1 MLDWMKKL
9 FNKEEEQTAMNKE
22 VPKQIESQP
31 KIPRVN
37 HYTEAREAQMASRNA
52 GKCRFPLIP
61 DDGFDEDDVR
71 EQPRFEEQHVQ
82 SGVYEDQPTQRGIKV
97 ERSRRP
103 YVEKVVATYEEP
115 EVQYEPDP
123 EPVVKKVS
131 VPSQESSRR
140 PFRPTE
146 MISPIY
152 GYNRPSVE
160 KKVEKQEEEKER
172 EDLEISVEGKS
183 VVDAWLEKKGYT
195 LSAFSEGQTTTPSS
209 SGRAGNQQEEQNHSK
224 KEEKSVVDQWLEK
237 NGYEIERQEPVVE
250 EKEVVQEINTPQ
262 EVSADEFLHKTIAER
277 TEDAG
282 KEKDVVVSNENSLQE
297 ELVDSQ
303 VEHEDTI
310 LAEEMKCNTEIEKQT
325 SEESVIVKA
334 EEKLEETIIV
344 EIPEEFAEIA
354 ETEEPEVEVTAE
366 TEESEEVEVTA
377 ETEESEE
384 VEVIAEAEESEE
396 VEVTAETEESEEVE
410 VTAETEESEEVEVT
424 AEAEESEEVEVTAE
438 TEEFEEVKV
447 IAEAEESEEAE
458 VTTETEESEEV
469 EEIAETEES
478 EEVEEIAEAEESEEV
493 EVIAEAEESE
503 EVEVTTETEES
514 EEVEVTAETEESE
527 EVEVTAEAEESE
539 EVEVTAETEEFEE
552 VKVIAE
558 AEESEEAEV
567 TTETEESEEV
577 EEIAETEESEEV
589 EEIAEAEESEEVE
602 VIAEAEE
609 SEEVEVTTETE
620 ESEEVEVT
628 AETEESEEVEVTAE
642 AEESEEVEVTAETE
656 EFEEVK
662 VIAEAE
668 ESEEVEEIAEA
679 EESEVEAFVELEETQ
694 PEMVLDEA
702 IEQKSEFIHVA
713 EADEQTKKDVQSFAN
728 VLIAETEENK
738 LVVEEA
744 LVAEEQPVVEEAP
757 IAEGK
762 PVVEEA
768 PVAEEQLVVEEA
780 LVAEEQPV
788 VEEAPIAEGKSVVEE
803 APVAEEQLVVEE
815 TTIAEEKP
823 VVPKEEPKREKKR
836 HVPFNVVML
845 KQDRTRLMERHAART
860 SVMQPSMGERVE
872 NKPVHQVEESPV
884 QQVVVESRVEEQPVK
899 QVVVDPQVEEQ
910 PMQQVVV
917 EPQVEEQPMQQV
929 VVEPQVKEQPMQQ
942 VVVEPQV
949 EVQPMQQVV
958 VEPQV
963 KEQPMQQVVVEP
975 QVKEQPMQQVVVEP
989 QVEEQLGQQ
998 MVVESQVEEKPMQQ
1012 VVVEQVQKPISS
1024 TEVQEKA
1031 YVVNQRENDMRN
1043 VLQTPPTYTVPPL
1056 ALLSIPRQAALDNKE
1071 WLEEQKELLDT
1082 TFNNFHVGAHVI
1094 NVSQGP
1100 AVTRFEV
1107 QPDPGVKVNKI
1118 TNLSDD
1124 IKLSLAAKDIRIEA
1138 PIPGKSAIG
1147 IEVPNKESKPV
1158 FLREILRSPVF
1169 TKSESPLTVALG
1181 LDISGD
1187 PIVTDIRKM
1196 PHGLIAGATGSGK
1209 SVCINAILT
1218 SILYKAKP
1226 HEVKLMLIDPKMVE
1240 LAPYNSVPHLVAPV
1254 ITDVKAAT
1262 AALKWAVEEME
1273 RRYELFAHAGARD
1286 LTRYNTIVSERE
1298 IPGETLPYIVI
1309 VIDELADLMMVAPG
1323 DVEEAICR
1331 IAQKARACG
1340 IHLLVATQRP
1350 SVDVITG
1357 LIKSNIPT
1365 RIAFT
1370 VSSQVDSRTI
1380 IDIGGAEKLLG
1391 RGDMLFLGNGT
1402 SKPVRVQGVYVSD
1415 DEIEKTVDHV
1425 KKQMKPNYLFQ
1436 QEDLL
1441 AKTEQSES
1449 EDELFFDAC
1458 QFVVEQ
1464 GGASTSS
1471 VQRKFRIG
1479 YNRAARL
1486 IEEMES
1492 QGIISEARGTKPRDV
1507 LISEDEFAA
1516 MQETNV

>member
-52 GKCRFPLIP
+52 GKCRFPLVP
-61 DDGFDEDDVR
+61 DNGFDEEDESEVN
-71 EQPRFEEQHVQ
+71 RFEEQPVQ
-82 SGVYEDQPTQRGIKV
+82 GVTYEEPTAQRGIKV

-103 YVEKVVATYEEP
+103 YVEKVVSTYEEP
-115 EVQYEPDP
+115 EVQYEPVR
-123 EPVVKKVS
+123 ESVVKKAS
-131 VPSQESSRR
+131 VPSQESNRR

-160 KKVEKQEEEKER
+160 KKEEKQEEVKER

-195 LSAFSEGQTTTPSS
+195 LSDFSEGQAPTSS
-209 SGRAGNQQEEQNHSK
+209 SHRAANQQGEQQYEENK

-237 NGYEIERQEPVVE
+237 NGYEIERQVPLVE
-250 EKEVVQEINTPQ
+250 EKEVIQEMSTPQ
-262 EVSADEFLHKTIAER
+262 EVSADELLHKTVAEQM
-277 TEDAG
+277 ESA
-282 KEKDVVVSNENSLQE
+282 KLEKDVVVLNENNLQE
-297 ELVDSQ
+297 ELVASK

-310 LAEEMKCNTEIEKQT
+310 LSEEIKRNTEIKQPTIEVEKQAP
-325 SEESVIVKA
+325 EESVIVKA

-344 EIPEEFAEIA
+344 EIPEE
-354 ETEEPEVEVTAE
+354 V
-366 TEESEEVEVTA
+366 SK
-377 ETEESEE
+377 
-384 VEVIAEAEESEE
+384 VEVI
-396 VEVTAETEESEEVE
+396 
-410 VTAETEESEEVEVT
+410 
-424 AEAEESEEVEVTAE
+424 AE
-438 TEEFEEVKV
+438 TEEFEEVVMETEAPEEVEV
-447 IAEAEESEEAE
+447 ITETEESEEAE
-458 VTTETEESEEV
+458 V
-469 EEIAETEES
+469 
-478 EEVEEIAEAEESEEV
+478 IAEAEESEEV

-503 EVEVTTETEES
+503 EVEVITETEELEEVEVITETEES
-514 EEVEVTAETEESE
+514 EEVEV
-527 EVEVTAEAEESE
+527 
-539 EVEVTAETEEFEE
+539 
-552 VKVIAE
+552 I
-558 AEESEEAEV
+558 
-567 TTETEESEEV
+567 TET
-577 EEIAETEESEEV
+577 
-589 EEIAEAEESEEVE
+589 EESEEVE

-609 SEEVEVTTETE
+609 SEEVEVIAEVEESEEAEVIAEVE
-620 ESEEVEVT
+620 ESEEVE
-628 AETEESEEVEVTAE
+628 
-642 AEESEEVEVTAETE
+642 
-656 EFEEVK
+656 

-668 ESEEVEEIAEA
+668 ESEEAEVIAEINAPVVETFVALEEIQQE
-679 EESEVEAFVELEETQ
+679 
-694 PEMVLDEA
+694 DEA
-702 IEQKSEFIHVA
+702 IEQKSEFIYVA
-713 EADEQTKKDVQSFAN
+713 EADEQTKKDVQSFAD
-728 VLIAETEENK
+728 VLIAE
-738 LVVEEA
+738 
-744 LVAEEQPVVEEAP
+744 EQ
-757 IAEGK
+757 

-768 PVAEEQLVVEEA
+768 PVAEEQQVVEEA
-780 LVAEEQPV
+780 PVVEEQSVVEEAPVVEEQPVAEETLVAEKQRVVEEAPVVEEQRVVEEVPVAEEQPV
-788 VEEAPIAEGKSVVEE
+788 V
-803 APVAEEQLVVEE
+803 Q
-815 TTIAEEKP
+815 
-823 VVPKEEPKREKKR
+823 KEEPKREKKR

-845 KQDRTRLMERHAART
+845 KQDRTRLMERHAARANA
-860 SVMQPSMGERVE
+860 MQPSANVRVE
-872 NKPVHQVEESPV
+872 NKPVQQEVAEPQVEERPV
-884 QQVVVESRVEEQPVK
+884 QQVVAKPQVEEHPVQ
-899 QVVVDPQVEEQ
+899 QVVAKPQVEEQ
-910 PMQQVVV
+910 TMQQVVAEPQV
-917 EPQVEEQPMQQV
+917 EERPVQQEVAEPQVEEQPMQQV
-929 VVEPQVKEQPMQQ
+929 VA
-942 VVVEPQV
+942 EPQV
-949 EVQPMQQVV
+949 EERPVQQVV
-958 VEPQV
+958 AEPQV
-963 KEQPMQQVVVEP
+963 EEHPVQQVVA
-975 QVKEQPMQQVVVEP
+975 EP
-989 QVEEQLGQQ
+989 QVEEQ
-998 MVVESQVEEKPMQQ
+998 PIQQ

-1043 VLQTPPTYTVPPL
+1043 VLHTPPTYTVPPL
-1056 ALLSIPRQAALDNKE
+1056 ALLSIPQQSALDNTE

-1240 LAPYNSVPHLVAPV
+1240 LAPYNAVPHLVAPV

-1425 KKQMKPNYLFQ
+1425 KKQMKPNYLFK

-1441 AKTEQSES
+1441 AKTEQAES
-1449 EDELFFDAC
+1449 EDELFFEAC

-1486 IEEMES
+1486 IEEMQS

>member
-1 MLDWMKKL
+1 
-9 FNKEEEQTAMNKE
+9 
-22 VPKQIESQP
+22 V
-31 KIPRVN
+31 
-37 HYTEAREAQMASRNA
+37 
-52 GKCRFPLIP
+52 
-61 DDGFDEDDVR
+61 
-71 EQPRFEEQHVQ
+71 
-82 SGVYEDQPTQRGIKV
+82 
-97 ERSRRP
+97 
-103 YVEKVVATYEEP
+103 
-115 EVQYEPDP
+115 
-123 EPVVKKVS
+123 
-131 VPSQESSRR
+131 
-140 PFRPTE
+140 
-146 MISPIY
+146 
-152 GYNRPSVE
+152 
-160 KKVEKQEEEKER
+160 
-172 EDLEISVEGKS
+172 
-183 VVDAWLEKKGYT
+183 
-195 LSAFSEGQTTTPSS
+195 
-209 SGRAGNQQEEQNHSK
+209 
-224 KEEKSVVDQWLEK
+224 
-237 NGYEIERQEPVVE
+237 
-250 EKEVVQEINTPQ
+250 
-262 EVSADEFLHKTIAER
+262 
-277 TEDAG
+277 
-282 KEKDVVVSNENSLQE
+282 
-297 ELVDSQ
+297 
-303 VEHEDTI
+303 
-310 LAEEMKCNTEIEKQT
+310 
-325 SEESVIVKA
+325 
-334 EEKLEETIIV
+334 
-344 EIPEEFAEIA
+344 IA
-354 ETEEPEVEVTAE
+354 ETEELEEVELIAE
-366 TEESEEVEVTA
+366 TEEL
-377 ETEESEE
+377 EE
-384 VEVIAEAEESEE
+384 VEVIAE
-396 VEVTAETEESEEVE
+396 TEEL
-410 VTAETEESEEVEVT
+410 
-424 AEAEESEEVEVTAE
+424 
-438 TEEFEEVKV
+438 
-447 IAEAEESEEAE
+447 
-458 VTTETEESEEV
+458 
-469 EEIAETEES
+469 
-478 EEVEEIAEAEESEEV
+478 EEV
-493 EVIAEAEESE
+493 EVIAETKAPV
-503 EVEVTTETEES
+503 VETFV
-514 EEVEVTAETEESE
+514 AL
-527 EVEVTAEAEESE
+527 
-539 EVEVTAETEEFEE
+539 
-552 VKVIAE
+552 
-558 AEESEEAEV
+558 
-567 TTETEESEEV
+567 
-577 EEIAETEESEEV
+577 EEIQQED
-589 EEIAEAEESEEVE
+589 E
-602 VIAEAEE
+602 VI
-609 SEEVEVTTETE
+609 
-620 ESEEVEVT
+620 
-628 AETEESEEVEVTAE
+628 
-642 AEESEEVEVTAETE
+642 
-656 EFEEVK
+656 
-662 VIAEAE
+662 
-668 ESEEVEEIAEA
+668 
-679 EESEVEAFVELEETQ
+679 
-694 PEMVLDEA
+694 
-702 IEQKSEFIHVA
+702 EQNNEFIHVA
-713 EADEQTKKDVQSFAN
+713 EADEQTKNDVQSFAN

-738 LVVEEA
+738 RVEEEAPVVEEQS
-744 LVAEEQPVVEEAP
+744 VEEEVPVVEEQPVV
-757 IAEGK
+757 K
-762 PVVEEA
+762 
-768 PVAEEQLVVEEA
+768 
-780 LVAEEQPV
+780 
-788 VEEAPIAEGKSVVEE
+788 
-803 APVAEEQLVVEE
+803 
-815 TTIAEEKP
+815 
-823 VVPKEEPKREKKR
+823 KEEPKREKKR

-845 KQDRTRLMERHAART
+845 KQDRTRLMERHAARANA
-860 SVMQPSMGERVE
+860 MQPSANVRVE
-872 NKPVHQVEESPV
+872 NKPVQQEVAEPQVEEQPMQQVVVESQVEESPV
-884 QQVVVESRVEEQPVK
+884 QQVVAE
-899 QVVVDPQVEEQ
+899 PQVEEQ

-917 EPQVEEQPMQQV
+917 EPQVEESPVQQV
-929 VVEPQVKEQPMQQ
+929 VAK
-942 VVVEPQV
+942 PQV
-949 EVQPMQQVV
+949 E
-958 VEPQV
+958 
-963 KEQPMQQVVVEP
+963 
-975 QVKEQPMQQVVVEP
+975 EQPMQQVVVEP
-989 QVEEQLGQQ
+989 QVEESPVQQ
-998 MVVESQVEEKPMQQ
+998 VVAEPQVEEQPMQQAVAEPQVEEQPMQQ
-1012 VVVEQVQKPISS
+1012 VVVEQVQKSISS
-1024 TEVQEKA
+1024 TEPKEKA

-1043 VLQTPPTYTVPPL
+1043 VLHTPPTYTVPPL
-1056 ALLSIPRQAALDNKE
+1056 ALLSIPQQSALDNTE
-1071 WLEEQKELLDT
+1071 WLDEQKELLDT

-1262 AALKWAVEEME
+1262 AALKWAVDEME

-1286 LTRYNTIVSERE
+1286 LTRYNTIVSERD

-1425 KKQMKPNYLFQ
+1425 RKQMKPNYLFK

-1441 AKTEQSES
+1441 AKTEQAES

>member
-1 MLDWMKKL
+1 
-9 FNKEEEQTAMNKE
+9 
-22 VPKQIESQP
+22 
-31 KIPRVN
+31 
-37 HYTEAREAQMASRNA
+37 
-52 GKCRFPLIP
+52 
-61 DDGFDEDDVR
+61 
-71 EQPRFEEQHVQ
+71 
-82 SGVYEDQPTQRGIKV
+82 
-97 ERSRRP
+97 
-103 YVEKVVATYEEP
+103 
-115 EVQYEPDP
+115 
-123 EPVVKKVS
+123 
-131 VPSQESSRR
+131 
-140 PFRPTE
+140 
-146 MISPIY
+146 
-152 GYNRPSVE
+152 
-160 KKVEKQEEEKER
+160 
-172 EDLEISVEGKS
+172 
-183 VVDAWLEKKGYT
+183 
-195 LSAFSEGQTTTPSS
+195 
-209 SGRAGNQQEEQNHSK
+209 
-224 KEEKSVVDQWLEK
+224 
-237 NGYEIERQEPVVE
+237 
-250 EKEVVQEINTPQ
+250 
-262 EVSADEFLHKTIAER
+262 
-277 TEDAG
+277 
-282 KEKDVVVSNENSLQE
+282 
-297 ELVDSQ
+297 
-303 VEHEDTI
+303 
-310 LAEEMKCNTEIEKQT
+310 
-325 SEESVIVKA
+325 
-334 EEKLEETIIV
+334 
-344 EIPEEFAEIA
+344 
-354 ETEEPEVEVTAE
+354 
-366 TEESEEVEVTA
+366 
-377 ETEESEE
+377 
-384 VEVIAEAEESEE
+384 EVIAEAEE
-396 VEVTAETEESEEVE
+396 T
-410 VTAETEESEEVEVT
+410 
-424 AEAEESEEVEVTAE
+424 
-438 TEEFEEVKV
+438 
-447 IAEAEESEEAE
+447 
-458 VTTETEESEEV
+458 
-469 EEIAETEES
+469 
-478 EEVEEIAEAEESEEV
+478 
-493 EVIAEAEESE
+493 EVIAETKAPV
-503 EVEVTTETEES
+503 VETFV
-514 EEVEVTAETEESE
+514 AL
-527 EVEVTAEAEESE
+527 
-539 EVEVTAETEEFEE
+539 
-552 VKVIAE
+552 
-558 AEESEEAEV
+558 
-567 TTETEESEEV
+567 
-577 EEIAETEESEEV
+577 EEIQQE
-589 EEIAEAEESEEVE
+589 
-602 VIAEAEE
+602 
-609 SEEVEVTTETE
+609 
-620 ESEEVEVT
+620 
-628 AETEESEEVEVTAE
+628 
-642 AEESEEVEVTAETE
+642 
-656 EFEEVK
+656 
-662 VIAEAE
+662 
-668 ESEEVEEIAEA
+668 
-679 EESEVEAFVELEETQ
+679 
-694 PEMVLDEA
+694 DEA

-728 VLIAETEENK
+728 VLIAETEENRR
-738 LVVEEA
+738 VVEEA
-744 LVAEEQPVVEEAP
+744 QVAEEQR
-757 IAEGK
+757 
-762 PVVEEA
+762 VVEEA
-768 PVAEEQLVVEEA
+768 PVAEEQ
-780 LVAEEQPV
+780 PV
-788 VEEAPIAEGKSVVEE
+788 V
-803 APVAEEQLVVEE
+803 Q
-815 TTIAEEKP
+815 
-823 VVPKEEPKREKKR
+823 KEEPKREKKR

-845 KQDRTRLMERHAART
+845 KQDRTRLMERHAARANA
-860 SVMQPSMGERVE
+860 MQPSANVRVE
-872 NKPVHQVEESPV
+872 NKPVQQEVAEPQVEERPV
-884 QQVVVESRVEEQPVK
+884 QQVVAE
-899 QVVVDPQVEEQ
+899 PQVEEN

-917 EPQVEEQPMQQV
+917 EPQVEERPV
-929 VVEPQVKEQPMQQ
+929 
-942 VVVEPQV
+942 
-949 EVQPMQQVV
+949 
-958 VEPQV
+958 
-963 KEQPMQQVVVEP
+963 
-975 QVKEQPMQQVVVEP
+975 QQVVVEP
-989 QVEEQLGQQ
+989 QVEERPVQQ
-998 MVVESQVEEKPMQQ
+998 VVAEPQVEERPVQQVVEPQVEERPVQQVAEPQVEEQPMQQ

-1043 VLQTPPTYTVPPL
+1043 VLHTPPTYTVPPL
-1056 ALLSIPRQAALDNKE
+1056 ALLSIPQQSALDNTE

-1425 KKQMKPNYLFQ
+1425 KKQMKPNYLFK

-1441 AKTEQSES
+1441 AKTEQAES
-1449 EDELFFDAC
+1449 EDELFLDAC

-1492 QGIISEARGTKPRDV
+1492 QGIISEGRGTKPRDV

>member
-52 GKCRFPLIP
+52 GKCRFPLVP
-61 DDGFDEDDVR
+61 DNGFDEEDESEVN
-71 EQPRFEEQHVQ
+71 RFEEQPVQ
-82 SGVYEDQPTQRGIKV
+82 GVAYEEPTAQRGIKV

-103 YVEKVVATYEEP
+103 YVEKVVSTYEEP
-115 EVQYEPDP
+115 EVQYEPVR
-123 EPVVKKVS
+123 ESVVKKAS
-131 VPSQESSRR
+131 APSQESNRR

-160 KKVEKQEEEKER
+160 KKVEKQEEVKER

-183 VVDAWLEKKGYT
+183 VVDAWLEKKGYK
-195 LSAFSEGQTTTPSS
+195 LSDFSEGQAPTSS
-209 SGRAGNQQEEQNHSK
+209 SHRAANQQGEQQYEENK

-237 NGYEIERQEPVVE
+237 NGYEIERQVPLVE
-250 EKEVVQEINTPQ
+250 EKEVIKEMSTPQ
-262 EVSADEFLHKTIAER
+262 EVSADELLHKTVAEQM
-277 TEDAG
+277 ESA
-282 KEKDVVVSNENSLQE
+282 KLEKDVVVLNENNLQE
-297 ELVDSQ
+297 ELVASK

-310 LAEEMKCNTEIEKQT
+310 LSEEIKRNTEIKQPTIEVEKQAP
-325 SEESVIVKA
+325 EESVIVKA

-344 EIPEEFAEIA
+344 EIPEEVSKVEVIA
-354 ETEEPEVEVTAE
+354 ETEELEEVVMETEAPEEVEAEGSEEVEVIAETEEVEVIAETKEPEEVVMETEEVEVIAEAEEVEVIVETEESEEVEVIAEAKESEEVEVIAEAKESEEVEVIAE
-366 TEESEEVEVTA
+366 TEESEEVEVIAEAKESEEVEVIAEAKELEEVEVIT

-384 VEVIAEAEESEE
+384 VEVIAEAEE
-396 VEVTAETEESEEVE
+396 T
-410 VTAETEESEEVEVT
+410 
-424 AEAEESEEVEVTAE
+424 
-438 TEEFEEVKV
+438 
-447 IAEAEESEEAE
+447 
-458 VTTETEESEEV
+458 
-469 EEIAETEES
+469 
-478 EEVEEIAEAEESEEV
+478 
-493 EVIAEAEESE
+493 EVIAETKAPV
-503 EVEVTTETEES
+503 VETFV
-514 EEVEVTAETEESE
+514 AL
-527 EVEVTAEAEESE
+527 
-539 EVEVTAETEEFEE
+539 
-552 VKVIAE
+552 
-558 AEESEEAEV
+558 
-567 TTETEESEEV
+567 
-577 EEIAETEESEEV
+577 EEIQQE
-589 EEIAEAEESEEVE
+589 
-602 VIAEAEE
+602 
-609 SEEVEVTTETE
+609 
-620 ESEEVEVT
+620 
-628 AETEESEEVEVTAE
+628 
-642 AEESEEVEVTAETE
+642 
-656 EFEEVK
+656 
-662 VIAEAE
+662 
-668 ESEEVEEIAEA
+668 
-679 EESEVEAFVELEETQ
+679 
-694 PEMVLDEA
+694 DEA

-728 VLIAETEENK
+728 VLIAETEENRR
-738 LVVEEA
+738 VVEEA
-744 LVAEEQPVVEEAP
+744 QVAEEQRVVEEAPVVEEQRVVEEAPVVEEQRVVEETPIAEEQPVV
-757 IAEGK
+757 
-762 PVVEEA
+762 
-768 PVAEEQLVVEEA
+768 Q
-780 LVAEEQPV
+780 
-788 VEEAPIAEGKSVVEE
+788 
-803 APVAEEQLVVEE
+803 
-815 TTIAEEKP
+815 
-823 VVPKEEPKREKKR
+823 KEEPKREKKR

-845 KQDRTRLMERHAART
+845 KQDRTRLMERHAARANA
-860 SVMQPSMGERVE
+860 MQPSANVRVE
-872 NKPVHQVEESPV
+872 NKPVQQEVAEPQVEERPV
-884 QQVVVESRVEEQPVK
+884 QQVVAE
-899 QVVVDPQVEEQ
+899 PQVEEN

-917 EPQVEEQPMQQV
+917 EPQVEERPVQQV
-929 VVEPQVKEQPMQQ
+929 VA
-942 VVVEPQV
+942 EPQV
-949 EVQPMQQVV
+949 EERPVQQVV
-958 VEPQV
+958 AEPQV
-963 KEQPMQQVVVEP
+963 EERPV
-975 QVKEQPMQQVVVEP
+975 QQVVVEP
-989 QVEEQLGQQ
+989 QVEERPVQQ
-998 MVVESQVEEKPMQQ
+998 VAEPQVEERPVQQVVAEPQVEEQPMQQ

-1043 VLQTPPTYTVPPL
+1043 VLHTPPTYTVPPL
-1056 ALLSIPRQAALDNKE
+1056 ALLSIPQQSALDNTE

-1181 LDISGD
+1181 LDISGE

-1425 KKQMKPNYLFQ
+1425 KKQMKPNYLFK

-1441 AKTEQSES
+1441 AKTEQAES
-1449 EDELFFDAC
+1449 EDELFLDAC

-1492 QGIISEARGTKPRDV
+1492 QGIISEGRGTKPRDV

>member
-52 GKCRFPLIP
+52 GKCRFPLVP
-61 DDGFDEDDVR
+61 DNGFDEEDESEVN
-71 EQPRFEEQHVQ
+71 RFEEQPVQ
-82 SGVYEDQPTQRGIKV
+82 GVTYEEPTAQRGIKV

-103 YVEKVVATYEEP
+103 YVEKVVSTYEEP
-115 EVQYEPDP
+115 EVQYEPVR
-123 EPVVKKVS
+123 ESVVKKAS
-131 VPSQESSRR
+131 VPSQESNRR

-160 KKVEKQEEEKER
+160 KKEEKQEEVKER

-195 LSAFSEGQTTTPSS
+195 LSDFSEGQAPTSS
-209 SGRAGNQQEEQNHSK
+209 SHRAANQQGEQQYEENK

-237 NGYEIERQEPVVE
+237 NGYEIERQVPLVE
-250 EKEVVQEINTPQ
+250 EKEVIQEMSTPQ
-262 EVSADEFLHKTIAER
+262 EVSADELLHKTVAEQM
-277 TEDAG
+277 ESA
-282 KEKDVVVSNENSLQE
+282 KLEKDVVVLNENNLQE
-297 ELVDSQ
+297 ELVASK

-310 LAEEMKCNTEIEKQT
+310 LSEEIKRNTEIKQPTIEVEKQAP
-325 SEESVIVKA
+325 EESVIVKA

-344 EIPEEFAEIA
+344 EIPEE
-354 ETEEPEVEVTAE
+354 V
-366 TEESEEVEVTA
+366 SK
-377 ETEESEE
+377 
-384 VEVIAEAEESEE
+384 VEVI
-396 VEVTAETEESEEVE
+396 
-410 VTAETEESEEVEVT
+410 
-424 AEAEESEEVEVTAE
+424 AE
-438 TEEFEEVKV
+438 TEEFEEVVMETEAPEEVEV
-447 IAEAEESEEAE
+447 ITETEESEEAE
-458 VTTETEESEEV
+458 V
-469 EEIAETEES
+469 
-478 EEVEEIAEAEESEEV
+478 IAEAEESEEV

-503 EVEVTTETEES
+503 EVEVIAEAEESEEVEVITETEELEEVEVIAETEELEEVEVITETEES
-514 EEVEVTAETEESE
+514 EEVEV
-527 EVEVTAEAEESE
+527 
-539 EVEVTAETEEFEE
+539 
-552 VKVIAE
+552 I
-558 AEESEEAEV
+558 
-567 TTETEESEEV
+567 TET
-577 EEIAETEESEEV
+577 
-589 EEIAEAEESEEVE
+589 EESEEVE

-609 SEEVEVTTETE
+609 SEEAEVIAEVE
-620 ESEEVEVT
+620 ESEEVE
-628 AETEESEEVEVTAE
+628 
-642 AEESEEVEVTAETE
+642 
-656 EFEEVK
+656 

-668 ESEEVEEIAEA
+668 ESEEAEVIAEINAPVVETFVALEEIQQE
-679 EESEVEAFVELEETQ
+679 
-694 PEMVLDEA
+694 DEA

-713 EADEQTKKDVQSFAN
+713 EADEQTKKDVQSFAD
-728 VLIAETEENK
+728 VLIAE
-738 LVVEEA
+738 
-744 LVAEEQPVVEEAP
+744 EQ
-757 IAEGK
+757 

-768 PVAEEQLVVEEA
+768 PVAEEQ
-780 LVAEEQPV
+780 Q
-788 VEEAPIAEGKSVVEE
+788 VVEE
-803 APVAEEQLVVEE
+803 APVVEEQSVVEEQPVAEETLVAEEQRVVEE
-815 TTIAEEKP
+815 APVVEEQSVVEEQPVAEETP
-823 VVPKEEPKREKKR
+823 VAEEQPLVQKEEPKREKKR

-845 KQDRTRLMERHAART
+845 KQDRTRLMERHAARANA
-860 SVMQPSMGERVE
+860 MQPSANVRVE
-872 NKPVHQVEESPV
+872 NKPVQQEVAEPQVEEHSVQQVVAEPQVEEHLVQQVVAEPQVEERPV
-884 QQVVVESRVEEQPVK
+884 QQVVAE
-899 QVVVDPQVEEQ
+899 PQVEEH
-910 PMQQVVV
+910 PVQQVVAEPQV
-917 EPQVEEQPMQQV
+917 EEHPVQQVVAEPQVEEQPI
-929 VVEPQVKEQPMQQ
+929 
-942 VVVEPQV
+942 
-949 EVQPMQQVV
+949 
-958 VEPQV
+958 
-963 KEQPMQQVVVEP
+963 
-975 QVKEQPMQQVVVEP
+975 
-989 QVEEQLGQQ
+989 
-998 MVVESQVEEKPMQQ
+998 QQ

-1043 VLQTPPTYTVPPL
+1043 VLHTPPTYTVPPL
-1056 ALLSIPRQAALDNKE
+1056 ALLSIPQQSALDNTE

-1425 KKQMKPNYLFQ
+1425 KKQMKPNYLFK

-1441 AKTEQSES
+1441 AKTEQAES
-1449 EDELFFDAC
+1449 EDELFFEAC

-1486 IEEMES
+1486 IEEMQS

>member
-52 GKCRFPLIP
+52 GKCRFPLVP
-61 DDGFDEDDVR
+61 DNGFDEEDESEVN
-71 EQPRFEEQHVQ
+71 RFEEQPVQ
-82 SGVYEDQPTQRGIKV
+82 GVTYEEPTAQRGIKV

-103 YVEKVVATYEEP
+103 YVEKVVSTYEEP
-115 EVQYEPDP
+115 EVQYEPVR
-123 EPVVKKVS
+123 ESVVKKAS
-131 VPSQESSRR
+131 APSQESNRR

-160 KKVEKQEEEKER
+160 KKEEKQEEVKER

-183 VVDAWLEKKGYT
+183 VVDAWLEKKGYK
-195 LSAFSEGQTTTPSS
+195 LSDFSEGQAPTSS
-209 SGRAGNQQEEQNHSK
+209 SHRAANQQGEQQYEENK

-237 NGYEIERQEPVVE
+237 NGYEIERQVPLVE
-250 EKEVVQEINTPQ
+250 EKEVIQEMSTPQ
-262 EVSADEFLHKTIAER
+262 EVSADELLHKTVAEQM
-277 TEDAG
+277 ESA
-282 KEKDVVVSNENSLQE
+282 KPEKDVVVLNENNLQE
-297 ELVDSQ
+297 ELVASK

-310 LAEEMKCNTEIEKQT
+310 LSEEIKRNTEIKQPTIEVEKQAP
-325 SEESVIVKA
+325 EESVIVKA

-344 EIPEEFAEIA
+344 EIPEE
-354 ETEEPEVEVTAE
+354 
-366 TEESEEVEVTA
+366 
-377 ETEESEE
+377 

-396 VEVTAETEESEEVE
+396 V
-410 VTAETEESEEVEVT
+410 
-424 AEAEESEEVEVTAE
+424 
-438 TEEFEEVKV
+438 
-447 IAEAEESEEAE
+447 
-458 VTTETEESEEV
+458 
-469 EEIAETEES
+469 
-478 EEVEEIAEAEESEEV
+478 
-493 EVIAEAEESE
+493 
-503 EVEVTTETEES
+503 
-514 EEVEVTAETEESE
+514 
-527 EVEVTAEAEESE
+527 
-539 EVEVTAETEEFEE
+539 
-552 VKVIAE
+552 
-558 AEESEEAEV
+558 
-567 TTETEESEEV
+567 
-577 EEIAETEESEEV
+577 
-589 EEIAEAEESEEVE
+589 
-602 VIAEAEE
+602 
-609 SEEVEVTTETE
+609 
-620 ESEEVEVT
+620 
-628 AETEESEEVEVTAE
+628 
-642 AEESEEVEVTAETE
+642 
-656 EFEEVK
+656 
-662 VIAEAE
+662 
-668 ESEEVEEIAEA
+668 
-679 EESEVEAFVELEETQ
+679 
-694 PEMVLDEA
+694 EA

-728 VLIAETEENK
+728 VLIAETEENRR
-738 LVVEEA
+738 VVEEA
-744 LVAEEQPVVEEAP
+744 QVAEEQRVVEEAPVVEEQRVVEETPVVEEQRVIEETPIAEEQPVV
-757 IAEGK
+757 
-762 PVVEEA
+762 
-768 PVAEEQLVVEEA
+768 Q
-780 LVAEEQPV
+780 
-788 VEEAPIAEGKSVVEE
+788 
-803 APVAEEQLVVEE
+803 
-815 TTIAEEKP
+815 
-823 VVPKEEPKREKKR
+823 KEEPKREKKR

-845 KQDRTRLMERHAART
+845 KQDRTRLMERHAARANA
-860 SVMQPSMGERVE
+860 MQPSANVRVE
-872 NKPVHQVEESPV
+872 NKPV
-884 QQVVVESRVEEQPVK
+884 QQEVAE
-899 QVVVDPQVEEQ
+899 PQVEER
-910 PMQQVVV
+910 PVQQVV

-929 VVEPQVKEQPMQQ
+929 VVEPQVEERP
-942 VVVEPQV
+942 V
-949 EVQPMQQVV
+949 
-958 VEPQV
+958 
-963 KEQPMQQVVVEP
+963 
-975 QVKEQPMQQVVVEP
+975 QQVVVEP
-989 QVEEQLGQQ
+989 QVEERPVQQ
-998 MVVESQVEEKPMQQ
+998 VVEPQVEEQPMQQ

-1043 VLQTPPTYTVPPL
+1043 VLHTPLTYTVPPL
-1056 ALLSIPRQAALDNKE
+1056 ALLSIPQQSALDNTE

-1425 KKQMKPNYLFQ
+1425 KKQMKPNYLFK

-1441 AKTEQSES
+1441 AKTEQAES
-1449 EDELFFDAC
+1449 EDELFLDAC

-1492 QGIISEARGTKPRDV
+1492 QGIISEGRGTKPRDV

>member
-52 GKCRFPLIP
+52 GKCRFPLVP
-61 DDGFDEDDVR
+61 DNGFDEEDESEVN
-71 EQPRFEEQHVQ
+71 RFEEQPVQ
-82 SGVYEDQPTQRGIKV
+82 GVTYEEPTAQRGIKV

-103 YVEKVVATYEEP
+103 YVEKVVSTYEEP
-115 EVQYEPDP
+115 EVQYEPVR
-123 EPVVKKVS
+123 ESVVKKAS
-131 VPSQESSRR
+131 APSQESNRR

-160 KKVEKQEEEKER
+160 KKEEKQEEVKER

-183 VVDAWLEKKGYT
+183 VVDAWLEKKGYK
-195 LSAFSEGQTTTPSS
+195 LSDFSEGQAPTSS
-209 SGRAGNQQEEQNHSK
+209 SHRAANQQGEQQYEENK

-237 NGYEIERQEPVVE
+237 NGYEIERQVVPLVE
-250 EKEVVQEINTPQ
+250 EKEVIQEMSTPQ
-262 EVSADEFLHKTIAER
+262 EVSADELLHKTVAEQM
-277 TEDAG
+277 ESA
-282 KEKDVVVSNENSLQE
+282 KLEKDVVVLNENNLQE
-297 ELVDSQ
+297 ELVASK

-310 LAEEMKCNTEIEKQT
+310 LSEEIKRNTEIKQPTIEVEKQAP
-325 SEESVIVKA
+325 EESVIVKA

-344 EIPEEFAEIA
+344 EIPEEVSKVEVIA
-354 ETEEPEVEVTAE
+354 ETEELEEVVMETEAPEEVEAEGSEEVEVIAETKEPEEVVMETEEVEVIAEAKELEEVEVITE
-366 TEESEEVEVTA
+366 TEESEEVEVIAEVKELEEVEVIT

-384 VEVIAEAEESEE
+384 VEVIAEAEESG
-396 VEVTAETEESEEVE
+396 
-410 VTAETEESEEVEVT
+410 
-424 AEAEESEEVEVTAE
+424 EAE
-438 TEEFEEVKV
+438 V
-447 IAEAEESEEAE
+447 IAEAEEL
-458 VTTETEESEEV
+458 
-469 EEIAETEES
+469 
-478 EEVEEIAEAEESEEV
+478 EEV
-493 EVIAEAEESE
+493 EVIAEAEE
-503 EVEVTTETEES
+503 T
-514 EEVEVTAETEESE
+514 
-527 EVEVTAEAEESE
+527 
-539 EVEVTAETEEFEE
+539 
-552 VKVIAE
+552 
-558 AEESEEAEV
+558 
-567 TTETEESEEV
+567 
-577 EEIAETEESEEV
+577 
-589 EEIAEAEESEEVE
+589 E
-602 VIAEAEE
+602 VIAETKAPV
-609 SEEVEVTTETE
+609 VETFV
-620 ESEEVEVT
+620 
-628 AETEESEEVEVTAE
+628 AL
-642 AEESEEVEVTAETE
+642 
-656 EFEEVK
+656 
-662 VIAEAE
+662 
-668 ESEEVEEIAEA
+668 EEIQQE
-679 EESEVEAFVELEETQ
+679 
-694 PEMVLDEA
+694 DEA

-728 VLIAETEENK
+728 VLIAETEENRR
-738 LVVEEA
+738 VVEEA
-744 LVAEEQPVVEEAP
+744 QVAEEQRVVEEAQVAEEQRVVEEAPVVEEQRVVEETPVVEEQRVVEETPIAEEQPVV
-757 IAEGK
+757 
-762 PVVEEA
+762 
-768 PVAEEQLVVEEA
+768 Q
-780 LVAEEQPV
+780 
-788 VEEAPIAEGKSVVEE
+788 
-803 APVAEEQLVVEE
+803 
-815 TTIAEEKP
+815 
-823 VVPKEEPKREKKR
+823 KEEPKREKKR

-845 KQDRTRLMERHAART
+845 KQDRTRLMERHAARANA
-860 SVMQPSMGERVE
+860 MQPSANVRVE
-872 NKPVHQVEESPV
+872 NKPVQQEVAEPQVEERPV
-884 QQVVVESRVEEQPVK
+884 QQVVAE
-899 QVVVDPQVEEQ
+899 PQVEENPMQ
-910 PMQQVVV
+910 QVVAEPQVEENPMQQVVV
-917 EPQVEEQPMQQV
+917 EPQVEERPV
-929 VVEPQVKEQPMQQ
+929 
-942 VVVEPQV
+942 
-949 EVQPMQQVV
+949 
-958 VEPQV
+958 
-963 KEQPMQQVVVEP
+963 
-975 QVKEQPMQQVVVEP
+975 QQVVVEP
-989 QVEEQLGQQ
+989 QVEERPVQQ
-998 MVVESQVEEKPMQQ
+998 VVVEPQVEERPVQQVAEPQVEERPVQQVVAEPQVEEQPMQQ

-1043 VLQTPPTYTVPPL
+1043 VLHTPPTYTVPPL
-1056 ALLSIPRQAALDNKE
+1056 ALLSIPQQSALDNTE

-1425 KKQMKPNYLFQ
+1425 KKQMKPNYLFK

-1441 AKTEQSES
+1441 AKTEQAES
-1449 EDELFFDAC
+1449 EDELFLDAC

-1492 QGIISEARGTKPRDV
+1492 QGIISEGRGTKPRDV

>member
-52 GKCRFPLIP
+52 GKCRFPLVP
-61 DDGFDEDDVR
+61 DNGFDEEDESEVN
-71 EQPRFEEQHVQ
+71 RFEEQPVQ
-82 SGVYEDQPTQRGIKV
+82 GVTYEEPTAQRGIKV

-103 YVEKVVATYEEP
+103 YVEKVVSTYEEP
-115 EVQYEPDP
+115 EVQYEPVR
-123 EPVVKKVS
+123 ESVVKKAS
-131 VPSQESSRR
+131 APSQESNRR

-160 KKVEKQEEEKER
+160 KKEEKQEEVKER

-183 VVDAWLEKKGYT
+183 VVDAWLEKKGYK
-195 LSAFSEGQTTTPSS
+195 LSDFSEGQAPTSS
-209 SGRAGNQQEEQNHSK
+209 SHRAANQQGEQQYEENK

-237 NGYEIERQEPVVE
+237 NGYEIERQVPLVE
-250 EKEVVQEINTPQ
+250 EKEVIQEMSTPQ
-262 EVSADEFLHKTIAER
+262 EVSADELLHKTVAEQM
-277 TEDAG
+277 ESA
-282 KEKDVVVSNENSLQE
+282 KLEKDVVVLNENNLQE
-297 ELVDSQ
+297 ELVASK

-310 LAEEMKCNTEIEKQT
+310 LSEEIKRNTEIKQPTIEVEKQAP
-325 SEESVIVKA
+325 EESVIVKA

-344 EIPEEFAEIA
+344 EIPEEVSKVEVIA
-354 ETEEPEVEVTAE
+354 ETEELEEVVMETEAPEEVEVIAEAEEVEVIAE
-366 TEESEEVEVTA
+366 TEESEEVEVIAEAKELEEVEVIAETEESEEAEVIAEAEELEEVEVIAEAEESEEVEVIAEAKELEEVEVIA

-396 VEVTAETEESEEVE
+396 AE
-410 VTAETEESEEVEVT
+410 
-424 AEAEESEEVEVTAE
+424 
-438 TEEFEEVKV
+438 V
-447 IAEAEESEEAE
+447 IAEAEEL
-458 VTTETEESEEV
+458 
-469 EEIAETEES
+469 
-478 EEVEEIAEAEESEEV
+478 EEV
-493 EVIAEAEESE
+493 EVIAEAEE
-503 EVEVTTETEES
+503 T
-514 EEVEVTAETEESE
+514 
-527 EVEVTAEAEESE
+527 
-539 EVEVTAETEEFEE
+539 
-552 VKVIAE
+552 
-558 AEESEEAEV
+558 
-567 TTETEESEEV
+567 
-577 EEIAETEESEEV
+577 
-589 EEIAEAEESEEVE
+589 E
-602 VIAEAEE
+602 VIAETKAPV
-609 SEEVEVTTETE
+609 VETFV
-620 ESEEVEVT
+620 
-628 AETEESEEVEVTAE
+628 AL
-642 AEESEEVEVTAETE
+642 
-656 EFEEVK
+656 
-662 VIAEAE
+662 
-668 ESEEVEEIAEA
+668 EEIQQE
-679 EESEVEAFVELEETQ
+679 
-694 PEMVLDEA
+694 DEA

-728 VLIAETEENK
+728 VLIAETEENRRVEEEAP
-738 LVVEEA
+738 VVEEQQVEEETP
-744 LVAEEQPVVEEAP
+744 VAEEQR
-757 IAEGK
+757 
-762 PVVEEA
+762 VVEEA
-768 PVAEEQLVVEEA
+768 PVAEEQRVVEETP
-780 LVAEEQPV
+780 VVEEQRVVEETPVVEEQRVVEETPIAEEQPV
-788 VEEAPIAEGKSVVEE
+788 V
-803 APVAEEQLVVEE
+803 Q
-815 TTIAEEKP
+815 
-823 VVPKEEPKREKKR
+823 KEEPKREKKR

-845 KQDRTRLMERHAART
+845 KQDRTRLMERHAARANA
-860 SVMQPSMGERVE
+860 MQPSANVRVE
-872 NKPVHQVEESPV
+872 NKPVQQEVAEPQVEEHPV
-884 QQVVVESRVEEQPVK
+884 QQVVAK
-899 QVVVDPQVEEQ
+899 PQVEEQ
-910 PMQQVVV
+910 TMKQVVAEPQV
-917 EPQVEEQPMQQV
+917 EERPVQQEVAEPQVEEQPMQQV
-929 VVEPQVKEQPMQQ
+929 VA
-942 VVVEPQV
+942 EPQV
-949 EVQPMQQVV
+949 EEHSVQQVV
-958 VEPQV
+958 A
-963 KEQPMQQVVVEP
+963 
-975 QVKEQPMQQVVVEP
+975 EP
-989 QVEEQLGQQ
+989 QVEEQ
-998 MVVESQVEEKPMQQ
+998 PIQQ

-1043 VLQTPPTYTVPPL
+1043 VLHTPPTYTVPPL
-1056 ALLSIPRQAALDNKE
+1056 ALLSIPQQSALDNTE

-1240 LAPYNSVPHLVAPV
+1240 LAPYNAVPHLVAPV

-1425 KKQMKPNYLFQ
+1425 KKQMKPNYLFK

-1441 AKTEQSES
+1441 AKTEQAES
-1449 EDELFFDAC
+1449 EDELFFEAC

-1486 IEEMES
+1486 IEEMQS

>member
-22 VPKQIESQP
+22 VPKQVESQP

-52 GKCRFPLIP
+52 GKCRFPLVP
-61 DDGFDEDDVR
+61 DNGFDEEDVI
-71 EQPRFEEQHVQ
+71 ETGHFEEQPVQ
-82 SGVYEDQPTQRGIKV
+82 AVTYENQPIQRGIKV
-97 ERSRRP
+97 ERSRRQ
-103 YVEKVVATYEEP
+103 YVEKVVSTYEEP
-115 EVQYEPDP
+115 EMQYEPER
-123 EPVVKKVS
+123 EPVVKKAS
-131 VPSQESSRR
+131 APAQESNRR

-160 KKVEKQEEEKER
+160 KKEEKQEEVKER

-195 LSAFSEGQTTTPSS
+195 LSDFSEGQAPTSS
-209 SGRAGNQQEEQNHSK
+209 SHEGIDQQDQQSK

-237 NGYEIERQEPVVE
+237 NGYEIERQEPIVE
-250 EKEVVQEINTPQ
+250 EVVQEMSAPQ
-262 EVSADEFLHKTIAER
+262 EVPAAELLHETIAER
-277 TEDAG
+277 MEDA
-282 KEKDVVVSNENSLQE
+282 KQEKDVVVKNVLQTESLA
-297 ELVDSQ
+297 SK

-310 LAEEMKCNTEIEKQT
+310 LSEEIKRNTEIEQPTIEVEKQAP
-325 SEESVIVKA
+325 EESVIVKA

-344 EIPEEFAEIA
+344 EIL
-354 ETEEPEVEVTAE
+354 
-366 TEESEEVEVTA
+366 EEVEVIA

-384 VEVIAEAEESEE
+384 VEVIAE
-396 VEVTAETEESEEVE
+396 T
-410 VTAETEESEEVEVT
+410 
-424 AEAEESEEVEVTAE
+424 
-438 TEEFEEVKV
+438 
-447 IAEAEESEEAE
+447 
-458 VTTETEESEEV
+458 
-469 EEIAETEES
+469 
-478 EEVEEIAEAEESEEV
+478 EESEEV
-493 EVIAEAEESE
+493 EVIAETEEQK
-503 EVEVTTETEES
+503 EVE
-514 EEVEVTAETEESE
+514 
-527 EVEVTAEAEESE
+527 
-539 EVEVTAETEEFEE
+539 
-552 VKVIAE
+552 VIAE
-558 AEESEEAEV
+558 AEE
-567 TTETEESEEV
+567 T
-577 EEIAETEESEEV
+577 
-589 EEIAEAEESEEVE
+589 EEVE

-609 SEEVEVTTETE
+609 QEEVE
-620 ESEEVEVT
+620 
-628 AETEESEEVEVTAE
+628 A
-642 AEESEEVEVTAETE
+642 
-656 EFEEVK
+656 
-662 VIAEAE
+662 IAEAE
-668 ESEEVEEIAEA
+668 ERKEVEVIAETEAPEEVEP
-679 EESEVEAFVELEETQ
+679 VVLEETQ
-694 PEMVLDEA
+694 QEMVLNEA
-702 IEQKSEFIHVA
+702 IEQKNEFIHVA
-713 EADEQTKKDVQSFAN
+713 EADEQTKKDVQSFAD
-728 VLIAETEENK
+728 VLIT
-738 LVVEEA
+738 
-744 LVAEEQPVVEEAP
+744 
-757 IAEGK
+757 
-762 PVVEEA
+762 
-768 PVAEEQLVVEEA
+768 
-780 LVAEEQPV
+780 
-788 VEEAPIAEGKSVVEE
+788 
-803 APVAEEQLVVEE
+803 EEQLVVEE
-815 TTIAEEKP
+815 TPIVEEQPVAEETPIVEEQSVVEETPVAEEQSVVEEAPIVEEQP
-823 VVPKEEPKREKKR
+823 VVQKEEPKREKKR

-860 SVMQPSMGERVE
+860 NAMQPSMSERVE
-872 NKPVHQVEESPV
+872 NKSVHQVEE
-884 QQVVVESRVEEQPVK
+884 K
-899 QVVVDPQVEEQ
+899 

-917 EPQVEEQPMQQV
+917 EPQVEEKPV
-929 VVEPQVKEQPMQQ
+929 QQ

-949 EVQPMQQVV
+949 E
-958 VEPQV
+958 ER
-963 KEQPMQQVVVEP
+963 
-975 QVKEQPMQQVVVEP
+975 PMQQVVVEP
-989 QVEEQLGQQ
+989 QVEEKPVQQ
-998 MVVESQVEEKPMQQ
+998 VVVEPQVEEKPVQQ
-1012 VVVEQVQKPISS
+1012 VVAEQVQKPISS
-1024 TEVQEKA
+1024 TEVEEKA
-1031 YVVNQRENDMRN
+1031 YVVNQRENDVRN
-1043 VLQTPPTYTVPPL
+1043 VLQTPPTYTIPPL
-1056 ALLSIPRQAALDNKE
+1056 TLLSIPQQAALDNTE
-1071 WLEEQKELLDT
+1071 WLEEHKELLDT

-1425 KKQMKPNYLFQ
+1425 KKQMKPNYLFK

-1441 AKTEQSES
+1441 AKTEQAES
-1449 EDELFFDAC
+1449 EDELFLDAC

-1492 QGIISEARGTKPRDV
+1492 QGIISEGRGTKPRDV
-1507 LISEDEFAA
+1507 LISEDEFTA

>member
-9 FNKEEEQTAMNKE
+9 FNKEEEQTALNKE
-22 VPKQIESQP
+22 VQKQIESQP

-52 GKCRFPLIP
+52 GKCRFPLVP
-61 DDGFDEDDVR
+61 DNGFDEEDER
-71 EQPRFEEQHVQ
+71 EVDHFEEQPVQ
-82 SGVYEDQPTQRGIKV
+82 GVTYEEPTAQRGIQV

-103 YVEKVVATYEEP
+103 YVEKVVSTYEEP
-115 EVQYEPDP
+115 EVQYEPVR
-123 EPVVKKVS
+123 EAVVKKAS
-131 VPSQESSRR
+131 APSQESNRR

-160 KKVEKQEEEKER
+160 KKVEKQEEVKER
-172 EDLEISVEGKS
+172 EDLEISVEGKA

-195 LSAFSEGQTTTPSS
+195 LSDFSEGQATSS
-209 SGRAGNQQEEQNHSK
+209 SPSHESVGQQDK
-224 KEEKSVVDQWLEK
+224 KQEKSVVDQWLEK
-237 NGYEIERQEPVVE
+237 NGYEIERQEPLVE
-250 EKEVVQEINTPQ
+250 EKEVIQGMSTPQ
-262 EVSADEFLHKTIAER
+262 EVSADELLHKTVAEQM
-277 TEDAG
+277 ESA
-282 KEKDVVVSNENSLQE
+282 KLEKDVVVLNENNLQE
-297 ELVDSQ
+297 ELVASK

-310 LAEEMKCNTEIEKQT
+310 LSEEIKRNTEIKQPTIEVEKQAP
-325 SEESVIVKA
+325 EESVIVKA
-334 EEKLEETIIV
+334 EEKLAETIIV
-344 EIPEEFAEIA
+344 EIPEEPEEVEVIT
-354 ETEEPEVEVTAE
+354 ETEEPEEVEVITE
-366 TEESEEVEVTA
+366 TEEPEEVEVIT
-377 ETEESEE
+377 ETEEPEEVEVITETEELEEVEVITETEELEE
-384 VEVIAEAEESEE
+384 VEVIAESEE
-396 VEVTAETEESEEVE
+396 VEV
-410 VTAETEESEEVEVT
+410 
-424 AEAEESEEVEVTAE
+424 
-438 TEEFEEVKV
+438 
-447 IAEAEESEEAE
+447 
-458 VTTETEESEEV
+458 
-469 EEIAETEES
+469 
-478 EEVEEIAEAEESEEV
+478 IAEAEESEEV

-503 EVEVTTETEES
+503 EVEV
-514 EEVEVTAETEESE
+514 
-527 EVEVTAEAEESE
+527 
-539 EVEVTAETEEFEE
+539 
-552 VKVIAE
+552 
-558 AEESEEAEV
+558 
-567 TTETEESEEV
+567 
-577 EEIAETEESEEV
+577 IAETEEP
-589 EEIAEAEESEEVE
+589 EEVE

-609 SEEVEVTTETE
+609 SEEVEVIAETE
-620 ESEEVEVT
+620 ELEEVEVIAET
-628 AETEESEEVEVTAE
+628 EEPEEVEVIAETEELEEVEVIAEAEELEEVEVIAETEELEEVEVIAEAEELEEVEVIAETEAQEEVEVIAETEEPEEVEVIAETEEPEEVEVIAETEESEEVEV
-642 AEESEEVEVTAETE
+642 
-656 EFEEVK
+656 
-662 VIAEAE
+662 IAEIKAPVVE
-668 ESEEVEEIAEA
+668 TFVALEEIQQE
-679 EESEVEAFVELEETQ
+679 
-694 PEMVLDEA
+694 DEA

-713 EADEQTKKDVQSFAN
+713 EADEQTKNDVQSFAN
-728 VLIAETEENK
+728 VLLAETEENK
-738 LVVEEA
+738 R
-744 LVAEEQPVVEEAP
+744 
-757 IAEGK
+757 
-762 PVVEEA
+762 VVEEA
-768 PVAEEQLVVEEA
+768 PVAEEQRVVEETP
-780 LVAEEQPV
+780 VAEEQR
-788 VEEAPIAEGKSVVEE
+788 VVEE
-803 APVAEEQLVVEE
+803 APVAEEQRVVEE
-815 TTIAEEKP
+815 APVAEEQP
-823 VVPKEEPKREKKR
+823 VVKKEEPEREKKR

-845 KQDRTRLMERHAART
+845 KQDRTRLMERHAARANAMQH
-860 SVMQPSMGERVE
+860 SVNVRVE
-872 NKPVHQVEESPV
+872 NRPV
-884 QQVVVESRVEEQPVK
+884 QQVVAEPQVEEQPVQ
-899 QVVVDPQVEEQ
+899 QVVAEPQVEEQLVQQVVAEPQVEEQLVQQVVAEPQVEEQ
-910 PMQQVVV
+910 PMQQVVA

-929 VVEPQVKEQPMQQ
+929 VVESQVEEQPMQQ
-942 VVVEPQV
+942 VVVES
-949 EVQPMQQVV
+949 
-958 VEPQV
+958 
-963 KEQPMQQVVVEP
+963 
-975 QVKEQPMQQVVVEP
+975 
-989 QVEEQLGQQ
+989 QVEEQS
-998 MVVESQVEEKPMQQ
+998 VQQ
-1012 VVVEQVQKPISS
+1012 VVAEPQMEERPVQQVVEEQVQKPISS

-1043 VLQTPPTYTVPPL
+1043 VLHTPPTYTVPPL
-1056 ALLSIPRQAALDNKE
+1056 ALLSIPQQSALDNTE
-1071 WLEEQKELLDT
+1071 WLDEQKELLDT

-1425 KKQMKPNYLFQ
+1425 RKQMKPNYLFK

-1441 AKTEQSES
+1441 AKTEQAES
-1449 EDELFFDAC
+1449 EDELFFEAC

-1486 IEEMES
+1486 IEEMQS

>member
-52 GKCRFPLIP
+52 GKCRFPLVP
-61 DDGFDEDDVR
+61 DNGFDEEDESEVN
-71 EQPRFEEQHVQ
+71 RFEEQPVQ
-82 SGVYEDQPTQRGIKV
+82 GVTYEEPTAQRGIKV
-97 ERSRRP
+97 ERSRRS
-103 YVEKVVATYEEP
+103 YVEKVVSTYEEP
-115 EVQYEPDP
+115 EVQYEPVR
-123 EPVVKKVS
+123 ESVVKKAS
-131 VPSQESSRR
+131 APSQESNRR

-160 KKVEKQEEEKER
+160 KKEEKQEEVKER

-183 VVDAWLEKKGYT
+183 VVDAWLEKKGYK
-195 LSAFSEGQTTTPSS
+195 LSDFSEGQAPTSS
-209 SGRAGNQQEEQNHSK
+209 SHRAANQQGEQQYEENK

-237 NGYEIERQEPVVE
+237 NGYEIERQVPLVE
-250 EKEVVQEINTPQ
+250 EKEVIQEMSTPQ
-262 EVSADEFLHKTIAER
+262 EVSADELLHKTVAEQM
-277 TEDAG
+277 ESA
-282 KEKDVVVSNENSLQE
+282 KLEKDVVVLNENNLQE
-297 ELVDSQ
+297 ELVASK

-310 LAEEMKCNTEIEKQT
+310 LSEEIKRNTEIKQPTIEVEKQAP
-325 SEESVIVKA
+325 EESVIVKA

-344 EIPEEFAEIA
+344 EIPEEVSK
-354 ETEEPEVEVTAE
+354 VEVIAE
-366 TEESEEVEVTA
+366 TEESEEVEVIAEAKELEEVEVIAEAEESEEVEVIAEAKELEEVEVIAETEESGEVEVIAEAEESEEVKVIAEAEESEEAEVIA

-396 VEVTAETEESEEVE
+396 A
-410 VTAETEESEEVEVT
+410 
-424 AEAEESEEVEVTAE
+424 
-438 TEEFEEVKV
+438 
-447 IAEAEESEEAE
+447 
-458 VTTETEESEEV
+458 
-469 EEIAETEES
+469 
-478 EEVEEIAEAEESEEV
+478 
-493 EVIAEAEESE
+493 EVIAEAEELE
-503 EVEVTTETEES
+503 EV
-514 EEVEVTAETEESE
+514 
-527 EVEVTAEAEESE
+527 
-539 EVEVTAETEEFEE
+539 
-552 VKVIAE
+552 
-558 AEESEEAEV
+558 
-567 TTETEESEEV
+567 
-577 EEIAETEESEEV
+577 
-589 EEIAEAEESEEVE
+589 
-602 VIAEAEE
+602 
-609 SEEVEVTTETE
+609 
-620 ESEEVEVT
+620 
-628 AETEESEEVEVTAE
+628 
-642 AEESEEVEVTAETE
+642 
-656 EFEEVK
+656 
-662 VIAEAE
+662 
-668 ESEEVEEIAEA
+668 
-679 EESEVEAFVELEETQ
+679 
-694 PEMVLDEA
+694 EA

-728 VLIAETEENK
+728 VLIAETEENRR
-738 LVVEEA
+738 VVEEA
-744 LVAEEQPVVEEAP
+744 QVAEEQRVVEETPVVEEQRVIEETPIAEEQPVV
-757 IAEGK
+757 
-762 PVVEEA
+762 
-768 PVAEEQLVVEEA
+768 Q
-780 LVAEEQPV
+780 
-788 VEEAPIAEGKSVVEE
+788 
-803 APVAEEQLVVEE
+803 
-815 TTIAEEKP
+815 
-823 VVPKEEPKREKKR
+823 KEEPKREKKR

-845 KQDRTRLMERHAART
+845 KQDRTRLMERHAARANA
-860 SVMQPSMGERVE
+860 MQPSANVRVE
-872 NKPVHQVEESPV
+872 NKPVQQEVAEPQVEERPVQQVVAEPQVEERPV
-884 QQVVVESRVEEQPVK
+884 QQVVVE
-899 QVVVDPQVEEQ
+899 PQVEEN

-917 EPQVEEQPMQQV
+917 EPQVEERPV
-929 VVEPQVKEQPMQQ
+929 
-942 VVVEPQV
+942 
-949 EVQPMQQVV
+949 
-958 VEPQV
+958 
-963 KEQPMQQVVVEP
+963 
-975 QVKEQPMQQVVVEP
+975 QQVVVEP
-989 QVEEQLGQQ
+989 QVEERPVQQ
-998 MVVESQVEEKPMQQ
+998 VAEPQVEERPVQQ
-1012 VVVEQVQKPISS
+1012 VVVEPQVEERPVQQVVEPQVVEQVQKPISS

-1043 VLQTPPTYTVPPL
+1043 VLHTPPTYTVPPL
-1056 ALLSIPRQAALDNKE
+1056 ALLSIPQQSALDNTE

-1425 KKQMKPNYLFQ
+1425 KKQMKPNYLFK

-1441 AKTEQSES
+1441 AKTEQAES
-1449 EDELFFDAC
+1449 EDELFFEAC

-1486 IEEMES
+1486 IEEMQS

>member
-9 FNKEEEQTAMNKE
+9 FNKEEEQTALNKE
-22 VPKQIESQP
+22 VQKQIESQP

-52 GKCRFPLIP
+52 GKCRFPLVP
-61 DDGFDEDDVR
+61 DNGFDEEDER
-71 EQPRFEEQHVQ
+71 EVDHFEEQPVQ
-82 SGVYEDQPTQRGIKV
+82 GVTYEEPTAQRGIQV

-103 YVEKVVATYEEP
+103 YVEKVVSTYEEP
-115 EVQYEPDP
+115 EVQYEPVR
-123 EPVVKKVS
+123 EAVVKKAS
-131 VPSQESSRR
+131 APSQESNRR

-160 KKVEKQEEEKER
+160 KKVEKQEEVKER
-172 EDLEISVEGKS
+172 EDLEISVEGKA

-195 LSAFSEGQTTTPSS
+195 LSDFSEGQATSS
-209 SGRAGNQQEEQNHSK
+209 SPSHESVGQQDK
-224 KEEKSVVDQWLEK
+224 KQEKSVVDQWLEK
-237 NGYEIERQEPVVE
+237 NGYEIERQEPLVE
-250 EKEVVQEINTPQ
+250 EKEVIQGMSTPQ
-262 EVSADEFLHKTIAER
+262 EVSADELLHKTVAEQM
-277 TEDAG
+277 ESA
-282 KEKDVVVSNENSLQE
+282 KLEKDVVVLNENNLQE
-297 ELVDSQ
+297 ELVASK

-310 LAEEMKCNTEIEKQT
+310 LSEEIKRNTEIKQPTIEVEKQAP
-325 SEESVIVKA
+325 EESVIVKA
-334 EEKLEETIIV
+334 EEKLAETIIV
-344 EIPEEFAEIA
+344 EIPEEPEEVEVIT
-354 ETEEPEVEVTAE
+354 ETEEPEEVEVITE
-366 TEESEEVEVTA
+366 TEEPEEVEVIT
-377 ETEESEE
+377 ETEEPEEVEVITETEEPEEVEVITETEELEEVEVITETEELEE
-384 VEVIAEAEESEE
+384 VEVIAESEE
-396 VEVTAETEESEEVE
+396 VEV
-410 VTAETEESEEVEVT
+410 
-424 AEAEESEEVEVTAE
+424 
-438 TEEFEEVKV
+438 
-447 IAEAEESEEAE
+447 
-458 VTTETEESEEV
+458 
-469 EEIAETEES
+469 
-478 EEVEEIAEAEESEEV
+478 IAEAEESEEV

-503 EVEVTTETEES
+503 EVEV
-514 EEVEVTAETEESE
+514 
-527 EVEVTAEAEESE
+527 
-539 EVEVTAETEEFEE
+539 
-552 VKVIAE
+552 
-558 AEESEEAEV
+558 
-567 TTETEESEEV
+567 
-577 EEIAETEESEEV
+577 IAETEEP
-589 EEIAEAEESEEVE
+589 EEVE

-609 SEEVEVTTETE
+609 SEEVEVIAETE
-620 ESEEVEVT
+620 ELEEVEVIAET
-628 AETEESEEVEVTAE
+628 EEPEEVEVIAETEELEEVEVIAEAEELEEVEVIAETEELEEVEVIAEAEELEEVEVIAETEAQEEVEVIAETEEPEEVEVIAETEEPEEVEVIAETEESEEVEV
-642 AEESEEVEVTAETE
+642 
-656 EFEEVK
+656 
-662 VIAEAE
+662 IAEIKAPVVE
-668 ESEEVEEIAEA
+668 TFVALEEIQQE
-679 EESEVEAFVELEETQ
+679 
-694 PEMVLDEA
+694 DEA

-713 EADEQTKKDVQSFAN
+713 EADEQTKNDVQSFAN
-728 VLIAETEENK
+728 VLLAETEENK
-738 LVVEEA
+738 R
-744 LVAEEQPVVEEAP
+744 
-757 IAEGK
+757 
-762 PVVEEA
+762 VVEEA
-768 PVAEEQLVVEEA
+768 PVAEEQRVVEETP
-780 LVAEEQPV
+780 VAEEQR
-788 VEEAPIAEGKSVVEE
+788 VVEE
-803 APVAEEQLVVEE
+803 APVAEEQRVVEE
-815 TTIAEEKP
+815 APVAEEQP
-823 VVPKEEPKREKKR
+823 VVKKEEPEREKKR

-845 KQDRTRLMERHAART
+845 KQDRTRLMERHAARANAMQH
-860 SVMQPSMGERVE
+860 SVNVRVE
-872 NKPVHQVEESPV
+872 NRPV
-884 QQVVVESRVEEQPVK
+884 QQVVAEPQVEEQPVQ
-899 QVVVDPQVEEQ
+899 QVVAEPQVEEQLVQQVVAEPQVEEQLMQQVVAEPQVEEQ
-910 PMQQVVV
+910 PMQQVVA

-929 VVEPQVKEQPMQQ
+929 VVESQVEEQPMQQ
-942 VVVEPQV
+942 VVVES
-949 EVQPMQQVV
+949 
-958 VEPQV
+958 
-963 KEQPMQQVVVEP
+963 
-975 QVKEQPMQQVVVEP
+975 
-989 QVEEQLGQQ
+989 QVEEQS
-998 MVVESQVEEKPMQQ
+998 VQQ
-1012 VVVEQVQKPISS
+1012 VVAEPQMEERPVQQVVEEQVQKPISS

-1043 VLQTPPTYTVPPL
+1043 VLHTPPTYTVPPL
-1056 ALLSIPRQAALDNKE
+1056 ALLSIPQQSALDNTE
-1071 WLEEQKELLDT
+1071 WLDEQKELLDT

-1425 KKQMKPNYLFQ
+1425 RKQMKPNYLFK

-1441 AKTEQSES
+1441 AKTEQAES
-1449 EDELFFDAC
+1449 EDELFFEAC

-1486 IEEMES
+1486 IEEMQS

>member
-1 MLDWMKKL
+1 
-9 FNKEEEQTAMNKE
+9 T
-22 VPKQIESQP
+22 
-31 KIPRVN
+31 
-37 HYTEAREAQMASRNA
+37 
-52 GKCRFPLIP
+52 
-61 DDGFDEDDVR
+61 
-71 EQPRFEEQHVQ
+71 
-82 SGVYEDQPTQRGIKV
+82 
-97 ERSRRP
+97 
-103 YVEKVVATYEEP
+103 
-115 EVQYEPDP
+115 
-123 EPVVKKVS
+123 
-131 VPSQESSRR
+131 
-140 PFRPTE
+140 
-146 MISPIY
+146 
-152 GYNRPSVE
+152 
-160 KKVEKQEEEKER
+160 
-172 EDLEISVEGKS
+172 
-183 VVDAWLEKKGYT
+183 
-195 LSAFSEGQTTTPSS
+195 
-209 SGRAGNQQEEQNHSK
+209 
-224 KEEKSVVDQWLEK
+224 
-237 NGYEIERQEPVVE
+237 
-250 EKEVVQEINTPQ
+250 
-262 EVSADEFLHKTIAER
+262 
-277 TEDAG
+277 
-282 KEKDVVVSNENSLQE
+282 E
-297 ELVDSQ
+297 ELEE
-303 VEHEDTI
+303 VE
-310 LAEEMKCNTEIEKQT
+310 
-325 SEESVIVKA
+325 V
-334 EEKLEETIIV
+334 
-344 EIPEEFAEIA
+344 IA
-354 ETEEPEVEVTAE
+354 ETEEPEEVEVITE
-366 TEESEEVEVTA
+366 TEESEEVEVIT

-396 VEVTAETEESEEVE
+396 VEV
-410 VTAETEESEEVEVT
+410 
-424 AEAEESEEVEVTAE
+424 
-438 TEEFEEVKV
+438 
-447 IAEAEESEEAE
+447 IAEVEESEEAE
-458 VTTETEESEEV
+458 V
-469 EEIAETEES
+469 IAE
-478 EEVEEIAEAEESEEV
+478 VEESEEV

-503 EVEVTTETEES
+503 E
-514 EEVEVTAETEESE
+514 A
-527 EVEVTAEAEESE
+527 
-539 EVEVTAETEEFEE
+539 
-552 VKVIAE
+552 
-558 AEESEEAEV
+558 
-567 TTETEESEEV
+567 
-577 EEIAETEESEEV
+577 
-589 EEIAEAEESEEVE
+589 E
-602 VIAEAEE
+602 VIAEINAPV
-609 SEEVEVTTETE
+609 VETFV
-620 ESEEVEVT
+620 
-628 AETEESEEVEVTAE
+628 AL
-642 AEESEEVEVTAETE
+642 
-656 EFEEVK
+656 
-662 VIAEAE
+662 
-668 ESEEVEEIAEA
+668 EEIQQE
-679 EESEVEAFVELEETQ
+679 
-694 PEMVLDEA
+694 DEA
-702 IEQKSEFIHVA
+702 IEQKSEFIYVA
-713 EADEQTKKDVQSFAN
+713 EADEQTKKDVQSFAD
-728 VLIAETEENK
+728 VLIAE
-738 LVVEEA
+738 
-744 LVAEEQPVVEEAP
+744 EQ
-757 IAEGK
+757 

-768 PVAEEQLVVEEA
+768 PVAEEQRVVEEA
-780 LVAEEQPV
+780 PVVEEQRVVEEVPVAEEQPV
-788 VEEAPIAEGKSVVEE
+788 V
-803 APVAEEQLVVEE
+803 Q
-815 TTIAEEKP
+815 
-823 VVPKEEPKREKKR
+823 KEEPKREKKR

-845 KQDRTRLMERHAART
+845 KQDRTRLMERHAARANA
-860 SVMQPSMGERVE
+860 MQPSANVRVE
-872 NKPVHQVEESPV
+872 NKPVQQEVAEPQVEERPV
-884 QQVVVESRVEEQPVK
+884 QQVVAKPQVEEHPVQ
-899 QVVVDPQVEEQ
+899 QVVAKPQVEEQ
-910 PMQQVVV
+910 TMQQVVAEPQV
-917 EPQVEEQPMQQV
+917 EERPVQQEVAEPQVEEQPMQQV
-929 VVEPQVKEQPMQQ
+929 VA
-942 VVVEPQV
+942 EPQV
-949 EVQPMQQVV
+949 EERPVQQVV
-958 VEPQV
+958 AEPQV
-963 KEQPMQQVVVEP
+963 EEHPVQQVVA
-975 QVKEQPMQQVVVEP
+975 EP
-989 QVEEQLGQQ
+989 QVEEQ
-998 MVVESQVEEKPMQQ
+998 PIQQ

-1043 VLQTPPTYTVPPL
+1043 VLHTPPTYTVPPL
-1056 ALLSIPRQAALDNKE
+1056 ALLSIPQQSALDNTE

-1240 LAPYNSVPHLVAPV
+1240 LAPYNAVPHLVAPV

-1425 KKQMKPNYLFQ
+1425 KKQMKPNYLFK

-1441 AKTEQSES
+1441 AKTEQAES
-1449 EDELFFDAC
+1449 EDELFFEAC

-1486 IEEMES
+1486 IEEMQS

>member
-22 VPKQIESQP
+22 VPKQVESQP

-52 GKCRFPLIP
+52 GKCRFPLVP
-61 DDGFDEDDVR
+61 DNGFDEEDVIATGN
-71 EQPRFEEQHVQ
+71 FEEQPVQ
-82 SGVYEDQPTQRGIKV
+82 VVTYENQPTQRGVKV
-97 ERSRRP
+97 ERSRRQ
-103 YVEKVVATYEEP
+103 YVEKVVSTYEEP
-115 EVQYEPDP
+115 EVQYEPER
-123 EPVVKKVS
+123 EPVVKKAS
-131 VPSQESSRR
+131 APSQESNRR

-160 KKVEKQEEEKER
+160 KKEEKQEEKKER

-195 LSAFSEGQTTTPSS
+195 LSDFSEGQATNSS
-209 SGRAGNQQEEQNHSK
+209 SHEGVDQLGQQSK

-237 NGYEIERQEPVVE
+237 NGYEIERQEPIVE
-250 EKEVVQEINTPQ
+250 AKEVVQEISAPQ
-262 EVSADEFLHKTIAER
+262 EVPTAELLHQTIAEHM
-277 TEDAG
+277 EDA
-282 KEKDVVVSNENSLQE
+282 KQESDVVVRNILQA
-297 ELVDSQ
+297 ELVDSK
-303 VEHEDTI
+303 VEQEDTT
-310 LAEEMKCNTEIEKQT
+310 LSEEIKRNTEIEQPTIEVEKQAP
-325 SEESVIVKA
+325 EESVIVKT

-344 EIPEEFAEIA
+344 EIPEEVEVIT
-354 ETEEPEVEVTAE
+354 ETEAL
-366 TEESEEVEVTA
+366 EEVEVVAGTEALEEVEVVA
-377 ETEESEE
+377 ETEALEE
-384 VEVIAEAEESEE
+384 VEVIAETETLEE
-396 VEVTAETEESEEVE
+396 VEVVAETE
-410 VTAETEESEEVEVT
+410 AL
-424 AEAEESEEVEVTAE
+424 
-438 TEEFEEVKV
+438 
-447 IAEAEESEEAE
+447 
-458 VTTETEESEEV
+458 
-469 EEIAETEES
+469 
-478 EEVEEIAEAEESEEV
+478 EEV
-493 EVIAEAEESE
+493 EVIAE
-503 EVEVTTETEES
+503 TE
-514 EEVEVTAETEESE
+514 AL
-527 EVEVTAEAEESE
+527 
-539 EVEVTAETEEFEE
+539 
-552 VKVIAE
+552 
-558 AEESEEAEV
+558 
-567 TTETEESEEV
+567 
-577 EEIAETEESEEV
+577 
-589 EEIAEAEESEEVE
+589 EEVE
-602 VIAEAEE
+602 VIAETETLEEVEIVAETE
-609 SEEVEVTTETE
+609 ALEEVEVIAETETLE
-620 ESEEVEVT
+620 EAEVIAETETLEEVEVVAET
-628 AETEESEEVEVTAE
+628 EALEEVEVVVETEAPEEAEVIAETEALEEVEVIAETETLEEAEVIAETEALEEVEVVAETETLEEAEVIAETETLEEVEVVAETEALEEVEVIVETEAPEEAEVIAETEALEEVEVVAETEALEEVEVIAETEALEEVEVVAETEELEE
-642 AEESEEVEVTAETE
+642 AEPVA
-656 EFEEVK
+656 
-662 VIAEAE
+662 
-668 ESEEVEEIAEA
+668 
-679 EESEVEAFVELEETQ
+679 LEETQ
-694 PEMVLDEA
+694 QEMLLNEQ
-702 IEQKSEFIHVA
+702 IEQKNEFIHVT
-713 EADEQTKKDVQSFAN
+713 EADEQMKKDVQSFAN
-728 VLIAETEENK
+728 VLIAE
-738 LVVEEA
+738 EA
-744 LVAEEQPVVEEAP
+744 PVAEEQRAVEEASVVEEAP
-757 IAEGK
+757 IAEEQR
-762 PVVEEA
+762 VV
-768 PVAEEQLVVEEA
+768 
-780 LVAEEQPV
+780 EQPV
-788 VEEAPIAEGKSVVEE
+788 V
-803 APVAEEQLVVEE
+803 Q
-815 TTIAEEKP
+815 
-823 VVPKEEPKREKKR
+823 KEEPKREKKR

-845 KQDRTRLMERHAART
+845 KQDRTRLMERHAARANA
-860 SVMQPSMGERVE
+860 MQSSMSERVE
-872 NKPVHQVEESPV
+872 NKPVQQVEEQPVQQEVVEPQVEEKPV
-884 QQVVVESRVEEQPVK
+884 QQVVVE
-899 QVVVDPQVEEQ
+899 PQVEEKPVQ
-910 PMQQVVV
+910 QVVVEPQVEEKPMQQVVV
-917 EPQVEEQPMQQV
+917 EPQVEEKPV
-929 VVEPQVKEQPMQQ
+929 
-942 VVVEPQV
+942 
-949 EVQPMQQVV
+949 
-958 VEPQV
+958 
-963 KEQPMQQVVVEP
+963 
-975 QVKEQPMQQVVVEP
+975 QQVVVEP
-989 QVEEQLGQQ
+989 QVEER
-998 MVVESQVEEKPMQQ
+998 PMQQ
-1012 VVVEQVQKPISS
+1012 VVAEQVQKPISS

-1043 VLQTPPTYTVPPL
+1043 VLQTPPTYAIPPL
-1056 ALLSIPRQAALDNKE
+1056 TLLSIPQQAALDNTE
-1071 WLEEQKELLDT
+1071 WLNEQKELLDT

-1286 LTRYNTIVSERE
+1286 LTRYNTIVSGRE

-1425 KKQMKPNYLFQ
+1425 RKQMKPNYLFK

-1441 AKTEQSES
+1441 AKTEQAES

-1492 QGIISEARGTKPRDV
+1492 QGIISEGRGTKPRDV

>member
-9 FNKEEEQTAMNKE
+9 FNKEEEQTALNKE
-22 VPKQIESQP
+22 VQKQIESQP

-52 GKCRFPLIP
+52 GKCRFPLVP
-61 DDGFDEDDVR
+61 DNGFDEEDER
-71 EQPRFEEQHVQ
+71 EVDHFEEQPVQ
-82 SGVYEDQPTQRGIKV
+82 GVTYEEPTAQRGIQV

-103 YVEKVVATYEEP
+103 YVEKVVSTYEEP
-115 EVQYEPDP
+115 EVQYEPVR
-123 EPVVKKVS
+123 EAVVKKAS
-131 VPSQESSRR
+131 APSQESNRR

-160 KKVEKQEEEKER
+160 KKVEKQEEVKER
-172 EDLEISVEGKS
+172 EDLEISVEGKA

-195 LSAFSEGQTTTPSS
+195 LSDFSEGQATSS
-209 SGRAGNQQEEQNHSK
+209 SPSHESVGQQDK
-224 KEEKSVVDQWLEK
+224 KQEKSVVDQWLEK
-237 NGYEIERQEPVVE
+237 NGYEIERQEPLVE
-250 EKEVVQEINTPQ
+250 
-262 EVSADEFLHKTIAER
+262 
-277 TEDAG
+277 
-282 KEKDVVVSNENSLQE
+282 EKDVVVLNENNLQE
-297 ELVDSQ
+297 ELVASK

-310 LAEEMKCNTEIEKQT
+310 LSEEIKRNTEIKQPTIEVEKQAP
-325 SEESVIVKA
+325 EESVIVKA
-334 EEKLEETIIV
+334 EEKLAETIIV
-344 EIPEEFAEIA
+344 EIPEEPEEVEVIT
-354 ETEEPEVEVTAE
+354 ETEEPEEVEVITE
-366 TEESEEVEVTA
+366 TEELEEVEVIT
-377 ETEESEE
+377 ETEELEE
-384 VEVIAEAEESEE
+384 VEVIAESEE
-396 VEVTAETEESEEVE
+396 VEV
-410 VTAETEESEEVEVT
+410 
-424 AEAEESEEVEVTAE
+424 
-438 TEEFEEVKV
+438 
-447 IAEAEESEEAE
+447 
-458 VTTETEESEEV
+458 
-469 EEIAETEES
+469 
-478 EEVEEIAEAEESEEV
+478 IAEAEESEEV

-503 EVEVTTETEES
+503 EVEVITETEELEEVEVIAES
-514 EEVEVTAETEESE
+514 EEVEV
-527 EVEVTAEAEESE
+527 
-539 EVEVTAETEEFEE
+539 
-552 VKVIAE
+552 
-558 AEESEEAEV
+558 
-567 TTETEESEEV
+567 
-577 EEIAETEESEEV
+577 
-589 EEIAEAEESEEVE
+589 IAEAEESEEVE

-609 SEEVEVTTETE
+609 SEEVEVITETE
-620 ESEEVEVT
+620 EPEEVE
-628 AETEESEEVEVTAE
+628 
-642 AEESEEVEVTAETE
+642 
-656 EFEEVK
+656 

-668 ESEEVEEIAEA
+668 ESEEVEVIAEA
-679 EESEVEAFVELEETQ
+679 EESEEVEVIAETEEPEEVEVIAEAEESEEVEVIAETEEPEEVEVIAETEELEEVEVIAETEAQ
-694 PEMVLDEA
+694 EEVEVIAETEAQEEVEVIAETEEPEEVEVIAEAEELEEVEVITETEELEEVEVIAEIKAPVVETFVALEEIQQEDEA

-713 EADEQTKKDVQSFAN
+713 EADEQTKNDVQSFAN
-728 VLIAETEENK
+728 VLLAETEENK
-738 LVVEEA
+738 R
-744 LVAEEQPVVEEAP
+744 
-757 IAEGK
+757 
-762 PVVEEA
+762 VVEEA
-768 PVAEEQLVVEEA
+768 PVAEEQRVVEETP
-780 LVAEEQPV
+780 VAEEQR
-788 VEEAPIAEGKSVVEE
+788 VVEE
-803 APVAEEQLVVEE
+803 APVAEEQRVVEE
-815 TTIAEEKP
+815 APVAEEQP
-823 VVPKEEPKREKKR
+823 VVKKEEPKREKKR

-845 KQDRTRLMERHAART
+845 KQDRTRLMERHAARANAMQH
-860 SVMQPSMGERVE
+860 SVNVRVE
-872 NKPVHQVEESPV
+872 NRPV
-884 QQVVVESRVEEQPVK
+884 QQVVAEPQVEEQPVQ
-899 QVVVDPQVEEQ
+899 QVVAEPQVEEQLVQQVVAEPQVEEQ
-910 PMQQVVV
+910 PMQQVVA

-929 VVEPQVKEQPMQQ
+929 VVESQVEEQPMQQ
-942 VVVEPQV
+942 VVVES
-949 EVQPMQQVV
+949 
-958 VEPQV
+958 
-963 KEQPMQQVVVEP
+963 
-975 QVKEQPMQQVVVEP
+975 
-989 QVEEQLGQQ
+989 QVEEQS
-998 MVVESQVEEKPMQQ
+998 VQQ
-1012 VVVEQVQKPISS
+1012 VVAEPQMEERPVQQVVEEQVQKPISS

-1043 VLQTPPTYTVPPL
+1043 VLHTPPTYTVPPL
-1056 ALLSIPRQAALDNKE
+1056 ALLSIPQQSALDNTE
-1071 WLEEQKELLDT
+1071 WLDEQKELLDT

-1425 KKQMKPNYLFQ
+1425 RKQMKPNYLFK

-1441 AKTEQSES
+1441 AKTEQAES
-1449 EDELFFDAC
+1449 EDELFFEAC

-1486 IEEMES
+1486 IEEMQS

>member
-1 MLDWMKKL
+1 M
-9 FNKEEEQTAMNKE
+9 E
-22 VPKQIESQP
+22 V
-31 KIPRVN
+31 
-37 HYTEAREAQMASRNA
+37 
-52 GKCRFPLIP
+52 
-61 DDGFDEDDVR
+61 
-71 EQPRFEEQHVQ
+71 
-82 SGVYEDQPTQRGIKV
+82 
-97 ERSRRP
+97 
-103 YVEKVVATYEEP
+103 
-115 EVQYEPDP
+115 
-123 EPVVKKVS
+123 
-131 VPSQESSRR
+131 
-140 PFRPTE
+140 
-146 MISPIY
+146 
-152 GYNRPSVE
+152 
-160 KKVEKQEEEKER
+160 
-172 EDLEISVEGKS
+172 
-183 VVDAWLEKKGYT
+183 
-195 LSAFSEGQTTTPSS
+195 
-209 SGRAGNQQEEQNHSK
+209 
-224 KEEKSVVDQWLEK
+224 
-237 NGYEIERQEPVVE
+237 
-250 EKEVVQEINTPQ
+250 
-262 EVSADEFLHKTIAER
+262 
-277 TEDAG
+277 
-282 KEKDVVVSNENSLQE
+282 
-297 ELVDSQ
+297 
-303 VEHEDTI
+303 
-310 LAEEMKCNTEIEKQT
+310 
-325 SEESVIVKA
+325 
-334 EEKLEETIIV
+334 
-344 EIPEEFAEIA
+344 
-354 ETEEPEVEVTAE
+354 
-366 TEESEEVEVTA
+366 
-377 ETEESEE
+377 
-384 VEVIAEAEESEE
+384 
-396 VEVTAETEESEEVE
+396 
-410 VTAETEESEEVEVT
+410 
-424 AEAEESEEVEVTAE
+424 
-438 TEEFEEVKV
+438 
-447 IAEAEESEEAE
+447 
-458 VTTETEESEEV
+458 
-469 EEIAETEES
+469 
-478 EEVEEIAEAEESEEV
+478 IAEAEESEEV

-503 EVEVTTETEES
+503 EV
-514 EEVEVTAETEESE
+514 
-527 EVEVTAEAEESE
+527 
-539 EVEVTAETEEFEE
+539 
-552 VKVIAE
+552 
-558 AEESEEAEV
+558 
-567 TTETEESEEV
+567 
-577 EEIAETEESEEV
+577 IAETEEL
-589 EEIAEAEESEEVE
+589 EEVE
-602 VIAEAEE
+602 VITEAEE
-609 SEEVEVTTETE
+609 QE
-620 ESEEVEVT
+620 
-628 AETEESEEVEVTAE
+628 E
-642 AEESEEVEVTAETE
+642 AEPVA
-656 EFEEVK
+656 FEE
-662 VIAEAE
+662 AQQ
-668 ESEEVEEIAEA
+668 EI
-679 EESEVEAFVELEETQ
+679 L
-694 PEMVLDEA
+694 LDEA
-702 IEQKSEFIHVA
+702 IEQKNEFIHVA
-713 EADEQTKKDVQSFAN
+713 EAEEQTKKDVQSFAD
-728 VLIAETEENK
+728 VLIAEEQRVVEEAPIAEEQRVVEEAPIAEEQP
-738 LVVEEA
+738 VVEEA
-744 LVAEEQPVVEEAP
+744 LVAEEQQVVEEAPVTEEQQVVEEAP
-757 IAEGK
+757 IAEEQR
-762 PVVEEA
+762 VVEEA
-768 PVAEEQLVVEEA
+768 PIAEEQPVVEEA
-780 LVAEEQPV
+780 LVAEEQQVVEEAPVTEEQQV
-788 VEEAPIAEGKSVVEE
+788 VEEAPIAEEQRVVEE
-803 APVAEEQLVVEE
+803 APIAEEQQVVQ
-815 TTIAEEKP
+815 
-823 VVPKEEPKREKKR
+823 KEEPKREKKR

-845 KQDRTRLMERHAART
+845 KQDRTRLMERHAARANA
-860 SVMQPSMGERVE
+860 MQSSMSERVE
-872 NKPVHQVEESPV
+872 NKPVQQVEEKPV
-884 QQVVVESRVEEQPVK
+884 
-899 QVVVDPQVEEQ
+899 
-910 PMQQVVV
+910 QQVVV
-917 EPQVEEQPMQQV
+917 EPQVEERPMQQVVEEKPVQQV
-929 VVEPQVKEQPMQQ
+929 VVEP
-942 VVVEPQV
+942 
-949 EVQPMQQVV
+949 
-958 VEPQV
+958 
-963 KEQPMQQVVVEP
+963 
-975 QVKEQPMQQVVVEP
+975 
-989 QVEEQLGQQ
+989 
-998 MVVESQVEEKPMQQ
+998 QVEEKPMQQ
-1012 VVVEQVQKPISS
+1012 VVVESRVEEKPMQQVVVESRVEETLVQQEVVEPQVEEKPVQQVVAEQVQKPISS

-1043 VLQTPPTYTVPPL
+1043 VLQTPPTYAIPPL
-1056 ALLSIPRQAALDNKE
+1056 TLLSIPQQSALDNTE
-1071 WLEEQKELLDT
+1071 WLDEQKELLDT

-1286 LTRYNTIVSERE
+1286 LTRYNTIVSGRE

-1425 KKQMKPNYLFQ
+1425 KKQMKPNYLFK

-1441 AKTEQSES
+1441 AKTEQAES
-1449 EDELFFDAC
+1449 EDELFFEAC

>member
-52 GKCRFPLIP
+52 GKCRFPLVP
-61 DDGFDEDDVR
+61 DNGFDEEDESEVN
-71 EQPRFEEQHVQ
+71 RFEEQPVQ
-82 SGVYEDQPTQRGIKV
+82 GVAYEEPTAQRGIKV

-103 YVEKVVATYEEP
+103 YVEKVVSTYEEP
-115 EVQYEPDP
+115 EVQYEPVR
-123 EPVVKKVS
+123 ESVVKKAS
-131 VPSQESSRR
+131 APSQESNRR

-160 KKVEKQEEEKER
+160 KKVEKQEEVKER
-172 EDLEISVEGKS
+172 EDLEISVEGKA
-183 VVDAWLEKKGYT
+183 VVDAWLEKKGYK
-195 LSAFSEGQTTTPSS
+195 LSDFSEGQATSS
-209 SGRAGNQQEEQNHSK
+209 APGEVVEQKGQQSK

-237 NGYEIERQEPVVE
+237 NGYEIERQVPLVE
-250 EKEVVQEINTPQ
+250 EKEVIKEMSTPQ
-262 EVSADEFLHKTIAER
+262 EVSADELLHKTVAEQM
-277 TEDAG
+277 ESA
-282 KEKDVVVSNENSLQE
+282 KLEKDVVVLNENNLQE
-297 ELVDSQ
+297 ELVASK

-310 LAEEMKCNTEIEKQT
+310 LSEEIKRNTEIKQPTIEVEKQAP
-325 SEESVIVKA
+325 EESVIVKA

-344 EIPEEFAEIA
+344 EIPEELEEVEVITETEELEEVEVITETEELEEVEVITETEELEEVEVITETEELEEVEVIA
-354 ETEEPEVEVTAE
+354 ETEEPEELIAE
-366 TEESEEVEVTA
+366 TEESEEVEVIAETEELEEVEVIAETEESEEVEVIAETEELEEVEVIAETEESEEVEVIAETEESEEVEVIAETEESEEVEVIAETEESEEVEVIAETEESEEVEVIAETEESEEVEVIAETEESEEVEVIA

-396 VEVTAETEESEEVE
+396 VEVIAETEESEEVE
-410 VTAETEESEEVEVT
+410 V
-424 AEAEESEEVEVTAE
+424 
-438 TEEFEEVKV
+438 
-447 IAEAEESEEAE
+447 
-458 VTTETEESEEV
+458 
-469 EEIAETEES
+469 IAET
-478 EEVEEIAEAEESEEV
+478 EESEEV

-503 EVEVTTETEES
+503 EVEV
-514 EEVEVTAETEESE
+514 
-527 EVEVTAEAEESE
+527 
-539 EVEVTAETEEFEE
+539 
-552 VKVIAE
+552 
-558 AEESEEAEV
+558 
-567 TTETEESEEV
+567 
-577 EEIAETEESEEV
+577 IAETEEL
-589 EEIAEAEESEEVE
+589 EEVE
-602 VIAEAEE
+602 VIAETEE
-609 SEEVEVTTETE
+609 LEEVEVIAETE
-620 ESEEVEVT
+620 ELEEVEVI
-628 AETEESEEVEVTAE
+628 AETEELEEVEVIAE
-642 AEESEEVEVTAETE
+642 TEELEEVEVIAETE
-656 EFEEVK
+656 ELEEVE
-662 VIAEAE
+662 VIAETKAPVVE
-668 ESEEVEEIAEA
+668 TFVALEEIQQED
-679 EESEVEAFVELEETQ
+679 EV
-694 PEMVLDEA
+694 
-702 IEQKSEFIHVA
+702 IEQNSEFIHVA
-713 EADEQTKKDVQSFAN
+713 EADEQTKNDVQSFAN

-738 LVVEEA
+738 RVEEEAPVVEEQS
-744 LVAEEQPVVEEAP
+744 VEEEVPVVEEQPVV
-757 IAEGK
+757 K
-762 PVVEEA
+762 
-768 PVAEEQLVVEEA
+768 
-780 LVAEEQPV
+780 
-788 VEEAPIAEGKSVVEE
+788 
-803 APVAEEQLVVEE
+803 
-815 TTIAEEKP
+815 
-823 VVPKEEPKREKKR
+823 KEEPKREKKR

-845 KQDRTRLMERHAART
+845 KQDRTRLMERHAARANA
-860 SVMQPSMGERVE
+860 MQPSANVRVE
-872 NKPVHQVEESPV
+872 NKPVQQEVAEPQVEEQPMQQVVVESQVEESPV
-884 QQVVVESRVEEQPVK
+884 QQVVAEPQVEEQPMQ
-899 QVVVDPQVEEQ
+899 QVVVESQVEESPVQQVVAEPQVEEQPMQQVVAEPQVEESPVQQAVAEPQVEEQPMQQVVAEPQVEEQ

-917 EPQVEEQPMQQV
+917 EPQVEESPVQQAV
-929 VVEPQVKEQPMQQ
+929 AEPQVEEQPMQQ
-942 VVVEPQV
+942 VVAEPQV
-949 EVQPMQQVV
+949 E
-958 VEPQV
+958 
-963 KEQPMQQVVVEP
+963 EQPMQQVVA
-975 QVKEQPMQQVVVEP
+975 EP
-989 QVEEQLGQQ
+989 QVEEQ
-998 MVVESQVEEKPMQQ
+998 PMQQ

-1024 TEVQEKA
+1024 TEVKEKA

-1043 VLQTPPTYTVPPL
+1043 VLHTPPTYTVPPL
-1056 ALLSIPRQAALDNKE
+1056 ALLSIPQQTALDNTE

-1402 SKPVRVQGVYVSD
+1402 SKPVRIQGVYVSD

-1425 KKQMKPNYLFQ
+1425 RKQMKPNYLFK

-1441 AKTEQSES
+1441 AKTEQAES

-1492 QGIISEARGTKPRDV
+1492 QGIISEGRGTKPRDV

>member
-1 MLDWMKKL
+1 
-9 FNKEEEQTAMNKE
+9 
-22 VPKQIESQP
+22 
-31 KIPRVN
+31 
-37 HYTEAREAQMASRNA
+37 
-52 GKCRFPLIP
+52 
-61 DDGFDEDDVR
+61 
-71 EQPRFEEQHVQ
+71 
-82 SGVYEDQPTQRGIKV
+82 
-97 ERSRRP
+97 
-103 YVEKVVATYEEP
+103 
-115 EVQYEPDP
+115 
-123 EPVVKKVS
+123 
-131 VPSQESSRR
+131 
-140 PFRPTE
+140 
-146 MISPIY
+146 
-152 GYNRPSVE
+152 
-160 KKVEKQEEEKER
+160 
-172 EDLEISVEGKS
+172 
-183 VVDAWLEKKGYT
+183 
-195 LSAFSEGQTTTPSS
+195 
-209 SGRAGNQQEEQNHSK
+209 
-224 KEEKSVVDQWLEK
+224 
-237 NGYEIERQEPVVE
+237 
-250 EKEVVQEINTPQ
+250 
-262 EVSADEFLHKTIAER
+262 
-277 TEDAG
+277 
-282 KEKDVVVSNENSLQE
+282 
-297 ELVDSQ
+297 
-303 VEHEDTI
+303 
-310 LAEEMKCNTEIEKQT
+310 
-325 SEESVIVKA
+325 EES
-334 EEKLEETIIV
+334 E
-344 EIPEEFAEIA
+344 
-354 ETEEPEVEVTAE
+354 EVEVIAE
-366 TEESEEVEVTA
+366 TEESEEVEVIA

-396 VEVTAETEESEEVE
+396 VEV
-410 VTAETEESEEVEVT
+410 
-424 AEAEESEEVEVTAE
+424 
-438 TEEFEEVKV
+438 
-447 IAEAEESEEAE
+447 
-458 VTTETEESEEV
+458 
-469 EEIAETEES
+469 IAETEEL
-478 EEVEEIAEAEESEEV
+478 EEV
-493 EVIAEAEESE
+493 EVIAE
-503 EVEVTTETEES
+503 TEEL
-514 EEVEVTAETEESE
+514 
-527 EVEVTAEAEESE
+527 
-539 EVEVTAETEEFEE
+539 
-552 VKVIAE
+552 
-558 AEESEEAEV
+558 
-567 TTETEESEEV
+567 
-577 EEIAETEESEEV
+577 
-589 EEIAEAEESEEVE
+589 EEVE
-602 VIAEAEE
+602 VIAETEE
-609 SEEVEVTTETE
+609 LEEVEVIAETE
-620 ESEEVEVT
+620 ELEEVEVI
-628 AETEESEEVEVTAE
+628 AETEELEEVEVIAE
-642 AEESEEVEVTAETE
+642 TEELEEVEVIAETKAPVVE
-656 EFEEVK
+656 TFV
-662 VIAEAE
+662 AL
-668 ESEEVEEIAEA
+668 EEIQQED
-679 EESEVEAFVELEETQ
+679 EV
-694 PEMVLDEA
+694 
-702 IEQKSEFIHVA
+702 IEQNSEFIHVA
-713 EADEQTKKDVQSFAN
+713 EADEQTKNDVQSFAN

-738 LVVEEA
+738 RVEEEAPVVEEQS
-744 LVAEEQPVVEEAP
+744 VEEEVPVVEEQPVV
-757 IAEGK
+757 K
-762 PVVEEA
+762 
-768 PVAEEQLVVEEA
+768 
-780 LVAEEQPV
+780 
-788 VEEAPIAEGKSVVEE
+788 
-803 APVAEEQLVVEE
+803 
-815 TTIAEEKP
+815 
-823 VVPKEEPKREKKR
+823 KEEPKREKKR

-845 KQDRTRLMERHAART
+845 KQDRTRLMERHAARANA
-860 SVMQPSMGERVE
+860 MQPSANVRVE
-872 NKPVHQVEESPV
+872 NKPV
-884 QQVVVESRVEEQPVK
+884 QQEVA
-899 QVVVDPQVEEQ
+899 
-910 PMQQVVV
+910 

-929 VVEPQVKEQPMQQ
+929 VVESQVEESPVQQVVAEPQVEEQPMQQ
-942 VVVEPQV
+942 VVAEPQV
-949 EVQPMQQVV
+949 EESPVQQAVA
-958 VEPQV
+958 EPQV
-963 KEQPMQQVVVEP
+963 EEQPMQQVVAEP
-975 QVKEQPMQQVVVEP
+975 QVEEQPMQQVVAEP
-989 QVEEQLGQQ
+989 QVEEQ
-998 MVVESQVEEKPMQQ
+998 PMQQ
-1012 VVVEQVQKPISS
+1012 VVVEQVQKSISS
-1024 TEVQEKA
+1024 TEPKEKA

-1043 VLQTPPTYTVPPL
+1043 VLHTPPTYTVPPL
-1056 ALLSIPRQAALDNKE
+1056 ALLSIPQQSALDNTE
-1071 WLEEQKELLDT
+1071 WLDEQKELLDT

-1262 AALKWAVEEME
+1262 AALKWAVDEME

-1286 LTRYNTIVSERE
+1286 LTRYNTIVSERD

-1425 KKQMKPNYLFQ
+1425 RKQMKPNYLFK

-1441 AKTEQSES
+1441 AKTEQAES

>member
-9 FNKEEEQTAMNKE
+9 FNKEEEQTAINKE
-22 VPKQIESQP
+22 VPKQIESQS

-52 GKCRFPLIP
+52 GKCRFPLVP
-61 DDGFDEDDVR
+61 DNGFDEEDVIATGH
-71 EQPRFEEQHVQ
+71 FEEQPVQ
-82 SGVYEDQPTQRGIKV
+82 VVTYENQPTQRGIKV
-97 ERSRRP
+97 ERSRRQ
-103 YVEKVVATYEEP
+103 YVEQVVSTYEEP
-115 EVQYEPDP
+115 EVQYEPER
-123 EPVVKKVS
+123 EPVVKKAS
-131 VPSQESSRR
+131 APSQESNRR

-195 LSAFSEGQTTTPSS
+195 LSDFSEGQATTSS
-209 SGRAGNQQEEQNHSK
+209 SHEGVDQRDQQSK
-224 KEEKSVVDQWLEK
+224 EEEKSVVDQWLEK
-237 NGYEIERQEPVVE
+237 NGYEIERQEPIV
-250 EKEVVQEINTPQ
+250 EKEVVQEISAQQAVPAG
-262 EVSADEFLHKTIAER
+262 EVPHQTIAER
-277 TEDAG
+277 MEDA
-282 KEKDVVVSNENSLQE
+282 KQESDVVAKNILQT
-297 ELVDSQ
+297 ELVDSK

-310 LAEEMKCNTEIEKQT
+310 LSEETKRNTEIEQPTIEVEKQAP
-325 SEESVIVKA
+325 EESVIVKA
-334 EEKLEETIIV
+334 EEKLEETIVV
-344 EIPEEFAEIA
+344 EIQEEVEVIAETEAPEEVEVIAEAEEVEVIAEAEEVEVIA
-354 ETEEPEVEVTAE
+354 ETEELEEVEIITE
-366 TEESEEVEVTA
+366 TEELEEVEIIA

-384 VEVIAEAEESEE
+384 VEVIAEAEELEK
-396 VEVTAETEESEEVE
+396 VEVITETE
-410 VTAETEESEEVEVT
+410 AP
-424 AEAEESEEVEVTAE
+424 
-438 TEEFEEVKV
+438 
-447 IAEAEESEEAE
+447 EEAE
-458 VTTETEESEEV
+458 PV
-469 EEIAETEES
+469 A
-478 EEVEEIAEAEESEEV
+478 
-493 EVIAEAEESE
+493 
-503 EVEVTTETEES
+503 
-514 EEVEVTAETEESE
+514 
-527 EVEVTAEAEESE
+527 
-539 EVEVTAETEEFEE
+539 
-552 VKVIAE
+552 
-558 AEESEEAEV
+558 
-567 TTETEESEEV
+567 
-577 EEIAETEESEEV
+577 
-589 EEIAEAEESEEVE
+589 
-602 VIAEAEE
+602 
-609 SEEVEVTTETE
+609 
-620 ESEEVEVT
+620 
-628 AETEESEEVEVTAE
+628 
-642 AEESEEVEVTAETE
+642 
-656 EFEEVK
+656 
-662 VIAEAE
+662 
-668 ESEEVEEIAEA
+668 
-679 EESEVEAFVELEETQ
+679 LEETQ
-694 PEMVLDEA
+694 QEMVLNEA
-702 IEQKSEFIHVA
+702 IEQTNEFIHVA
-713 EADEQTKKDVQSFAN
+713 EAEEQAKKDVQSFAD
-728 VLIAETEENK
+728 VLIAEEQR
-738 LVVEEA
+738 VVEEA
-744 LVAEEQPVVEEAP
+744 PIAEEQPVVEEAP
-757 IAEGK
+757 IAE
-762 PVVEEA
+762 
-768 PVAEEQLVVEEA
+768 
-780 LVAEEQPV
+780 EQPV
-788 VEEAPIAEGKSVVEE
+788 VEEALI
-803 APVAEEQLVVEE
+803 AEEQPIVQ
-815 TTIAEEKP
+815 
-823 VVPKEEPKREKKR
+823 KEEPKREKKR

-845 KQDRTRLMERHAART
+845 KQDRTRLMERHAAR
-860 SVMQPSMGERVE
+860 VNAMQSSMSERVE
-872 NKPVHQVEESPV
+872 NKPVQQVEETPV
-884 QQVVVESRVEEQPVK
+884 PQVEEKPMQQVVVE
-899 QVVVDPQVEEQ
+899 PQVEEKPMQ
-910 PMQQVVV
+910 QVVVEPQVEEKPMQQVVVEPQVEEKPMQQVVV
-917 EPQVEEQPMQQV
+917 EPQVEEQPVQQV
-929 VVEPQVKEQPMQQ
+929 A
-942 VVVEPQV
+942 
-949 EVQPMQQVV
+949 
-958 VEPQV
+958 
-963 KEQPMQQVVVEP
+963 
-975 QVKEQPMQQVVVEP
+975 VEP
-989 QVEEQLGQQ
+989 QVEER
-998 MVVESQVEEKPMQQ
+998 SMQQ
-1012 VVVEQVQKPISS
+1012 VVAEQVQKPISS

-1043 VLQTPPTYTVPPL
+1043 VLQTPPTYAIPPL
-1056 ALLSIPRQAALDNKE
+1056 TLLSIPQQAALDNTE
-1071 WLEEQKELLDT
+1071 WLDEQKELLDT

-1286 LTRYNTIVSERE
+1286 LTRYNTIVSGRE

-1425 KKQMKPNYLFQ
+1425 RKQMKPNYLFK

-1441 AKTEQSES
+1441 AKTEQAES

-1492 QGIISEARGTKPRDV
+1492 QGIISEGRGTKPRDV

>member
-9 FNKEEEQTAMNKE
+9 FNKEEEQTALNKE
-22 VPKQIESQP
+22 VQKQIESQP

-52 GKCRFPLIP
+52 GKCRFPLVP
-61 DDGFDEDDVR
+61 DNGFDEEDER
-71 EQPRFEEQHVQ
+71 EVDHFEEQPVQ
-82 SGVYEDQPTQRGIKV
+82 GVTYEEPTAQRGIQV

-103 YVEKVVATYEEP
+103 YVEKVVSTYEEP
-115 EVQYEPDP
+115 EVQYEPVR
-123 EPVVKKVS
+123 EAVVKKAS
-131 VPSQESSRR
+131 APSQESNRR

-160 KKVEKQEEEKER
+160 KKVEKQEEVKER
-172 EDLEISVEGKS
+172 EDLEISVEGKA

-195 LSAFSEGQTTTPSS
+195 LSDFSEGQATSS
-209 SGRAGNQQEEQNHSK
+209 SPSHESVGQQDK
-224 KEEKSVVDQWLEK
+224 KQEKSVVDQWLEK
-237 NGYEIERQEPVVE
+237 NGYEIERQEPLVE
-250 EKEVVQEINTPQ
+250 EKEVIQGMSTPQ
-262 EVSADEFLHKTIAER
+262 EVSADELLHKTVAEQM
-277 TEDAG
+277 ESA
-282 KEKDVVVSNENSLQE
+282 KLEKDVVVLNENNLQE
-297 ELVDSQ
+297 ELVASK

-310 LAEEMKCNTEIEKQT
+310 LSEEIKRNTEIKQPTIEVEKQAP
-325 SEESVIVKA
+325 EESVIVKA
-334 EEKLEETIIV
+334 EEKLAETIIV
-344 EIPEEFAEIA
+344 EIPEEPEEVEVIT
-354 ETEEPEVEVTAE
+354 ETEEPE
-366 TEESEEVEVTA
+366 EVEV
-377 ETEESEE
+377 
-384 VEVIAEAEESEE
+384 
-396 VEVTAETEESEEVE
+396 
-410 VTAETEESEEVEVT
+410 
-424 AEAEESEEVEVTAE
+424 
-438 TEEFEEVKV
+438 
-447 IAEAEESEEAE
+447 
-458 VTTETEESEEV
+458 
-469 EEIAETEES
+469 
-478 EEVEEIAEAEESEEV
+478 IAEAEESEEV
-493 EVIAEAEESE
+493 EVIAEAEE
-503 EVEVTTETEES
+503 VE
-514 EEVEVTAETEESE
+514 
-527 EVEVTAEAEESE
+527 
-539 EVEVTAETEEFEE
+539 
-552 VKVIAE
+552 VIAE
-558 AEESEEAEV
+558 A
-567 TTETEESEEV
+567 
-577 EEIAETEESEEV
+577 
-589 EEIAEAEESEEVE
+589 EEVE

-609 SEEVEVTTETE
+609 SEEVEVITETE
-620 ESEEVEVT
+620 EPEEVE
-628 AETEESEEVEVTAE
+628 
-642 AEESEEVEVTAETE
+642 
-656 EFEEVK
+656 

-668 ESEEVEEIAEA
+668 ESEEVEVIAETEELEEVEVIAETEEPEEVEVIAETEELEEVEVIAETEELEEVEVIAETEELEEVEVIAEA
-679 EESEVEAFVELEETQ
+679 EELEEVEVIAETEAQEEVEVIAETEEPEEVEVIAETEEPEEVEVIAETEESEEVEVIAEIKAPVVETFVALEEIQ
-694 PEMVLDEA
+694 QEDEA

-713 EADEQTKKDVQSFAN
+713 EADEQTKNDVQSFAN
-728 VLIAETEENK
+728 VLLAETEENK
-738 LVVEEA
+738 R
-744 LVAEEQPVVEEAP
+744 
-757 IAEGK
+757 
-762 PVVEEA
+762 VVEEA
-768 PVAEEQLVVEEA
+768 PVAEEQRVVEETP
-780 LVAEEQPV
+780 VAEEQR
-788 VEEAPIAEGKSVVEE
+788 VVEE
-803 APVAEEQLVVEE
+803 APVAEEQRVVEE
-815 TTIAEEKP
+815 APVAEEQP
-823 VVPKEEPKREKKR
+823 VVKKEEPEREKKR

-845 KQDRTRLMERHAART
+845 KQDRTRLMERHAARANAMQH
-860 SVMQPSMGERVE
+860 SVNVRVE
-872 NKPVHQVEESPV
+872 NRPV
-884 QQVVVESRVEEQPVK
+884 QQVVAE
-899 QVVVDPQVEEQ
+899 PQVEEQ
-910 PMQQVVV
+910 PMQQVVA

-929 VVEPQVKEQPMQQ
+929 VVESQVEEQPMQQ
-942 VVVEPQV
+942 VVVESQV
-949 EVQPMQQVV
+949 E
-958 VEPQV
+958 
-963 KEQPMQQVVVEP
+963 EQPMQQVVVES
-975 QVKEQPMQQVVVEP
+975 
-989 QVEEQLGQQ
+989 QVEEQS
-998 MVVESQVEEKPMQQ
+998 VQQ
-1012 VVVEQVQKPISS
+1012 VVAEPQMEERPVQQVVEEQVQKPISS

-1043 VLQTPPTYTVPPL
+1043 VLHTPPTYTVPPL
-1056 ALLSIPRQAALDNKE
+1056 ALLSIPQQSALDNTE
-1071 WLEEQKELLDT
+1071 WLDEQKELLDT

-1425 KKQMKPNYLFQ
+1425 RKQMKPNYLFK

-1441 AKTEQSES
+1441 AKTEQAES
-1449 EDELFFDAC
+1449 EDELFFEAC

-1486 IEEMES
+1486 IEEMQS

>member
-9 FNKEEEQTAMNKE
+9 FNKEEEQTALNKE
-22 VPKQIESQP
+22 VQKQIESQP

-52 GKCRFPLIP
+52 GKCRFPLVP
-61 DDGFDEDDVR
+61 DNGFDEEDER
-71 EQPRFEEQHVQ
+71 EVDHFEEQPVQ
-82 SGVYEDQPTQRGIKV
+82 GVTYEELTAQRGIQV

-103 YVEKVVATYEEP
+103 YVEKVVSTYEEP
-115 EVQYEPDP
+115 EVQYEPVR
-123 EPVVKKVS
+123 EAVVKKAS
-131 VPSQESSRR
+131 APSQESNRR

-160 KKVEKQEEEKER
+160 KKVEKQEEVKEI
-172 EDLEISVEGKS
+172 EDLEISVEGKA

-195 LSAFSEGQTTTPSS
+195 LSDFSEGQATSS
-209 SGRAGNQQEEQNHSK
+209 SPSHESVGQQDK
-224 KEEKSVVDQWLEK
+224 KQEKSVVDQWLEK
-237 NGYEIERQEPVVE
+237 NGYEIERQEPLVE
-250 EKEVVQEINTPQ
+250 EKEVIQGMSTPQ
-262 EVSADEFLHKTIAER
+262 EVSADELLHKTVAEQM
-277 TEDAG
+277 ESA
-282 KEKDVVVSNENSLQE
+282 KLEKDVVVLNENNLQE
-297 ELVDSQ
+297 ELVASK

-310 LAEEMKCNTEIEKQT
+310 LSEEIKRNTEIKQPTIEVEKQAP
-325 SEESVIVKA
+325 EESVIVKA
-334 EEKLEETIIV
+334 EEKLAETIIV
-344 EIPEEFAEIA
+344 EIPEEPEEVEVITETEEPEEVEVIAEAEESEEVEVIAETEELEEVEVIAEAEELEEVEVIAETEAQEEVEVIA
-354 ETEEPEVEVTAE
+354 ETEEPEEVEVIAE
-366 TEESEEVEVTA
+366 AEELEEVEVIA

-384 VEVIAEAEESEE
+384 VEVIAEAEELEE
-396 VEVTAETEESEEVE
+396 VEV
-410 VTAETEESEEVEVT
+410 
-424 AEAEESEEVEVTAE
+424 
-438 TEEFEEVKV
+438 
-447 IAEAEESEEAE
+447 
-458 VTTETEESEEV
+458 
-469 EEIAETEES
+469 IAET
-478 EEVEEIAEAEESEEV
+478 EESEEV
-493 EVIAEAEESE
+493 EVIAEAEELE
-503 EVEVTTETEES
+503 EVEVI
-514 EEVEVTAETEESE
+514 AETEESE
-527 EVEVTAEAEESE
+527 EVEV
-539 EVEVTAETEEFEE
+539 
-552 VKVIAE
+552 IAE
-558 AEESEEAEV
+558 IKAPV
-567 TTETEESEEV
+567 VETFV
-577 EEIAETEESEEV
+577 ALEEIQQE
-589 EEIAEAEESEEVE
+589 
-602 VIAEAEE
+602 
-609 SEEVEVTTETE
+609 
-620 ESEEVEVT
+620 
-628 AETEESEEVEVTAE
+628 
-642 AEESEEVEVTAETE
+642 
-656 EFEEVK
+656 
-662 VIAEAE
+662 
-668 ESEEVEEIAEA
+668 
-679 EESEVEAFVELEETQ
+679 
-694 PEMVLDEA
+694 DEA

-713 EADEQTKKDVQSFAN
+713 EADEQTKNDVQSFAN
-728 VLIAETEENK
+728 VLLAETEENK
-738 LVVEEA
+738 R
-744 LVAEEQPVVEEAP
+744 
-757 IAEGK
+757 
-762 PVVEEA
+762 VVEEA
-768 PVAEEQLVVEEA
+768 PVAEEQRVVEETP
-780 LVAEEQPV
+780 VAEEQR
-788 VEEAPIAEGKSVVEE
+788 VVEE
-803 APVAEEQLVVEE
+803 APVAEEQRVVEE
-815 TTIAEEKP
+815 APVAEEQP
-823 VVPKEEPKREKKR
+823 VVKKEEPKREKKR

-845 KQDRTRLMERHAART
+845 KQDRTRLMERHAARANAMQH
-860 SVMQPSMGERVE
+860 SVNVRVE
-872 NKPVHQVEESPV
+872 NRPV
-884 QQVVVESRVEEQPVK
+884 QQVVAE
-899 QVVVDPQVEEQ
+899 PQVEEQ
-910 PMQQVVV
+910 PVQQVVA

-929 VVEPQVKEQPMQQ
+929 VVES
-942 VVVEPQV
+942 
-949 EVQPMQQVV
+949 
-958 VEPQV
+958 
-963 KEQPMQQVVVEP
+963 
-975 QVKEQPMQQVVVEP
+975 
-989 QVEEQLGQQ
+989 QVEEQS
-998 MVVESQVEEKPMQQ
+998 VQQ
-1012 VVVEQVQKPISS
+1012 VVAEPQMEERPVQQVVEEQVQKPISS

-1043 VLQTPPTYTVPPL
+1043 VLHTPPTYTVPPL
-1056 ALLSIPRQAALDNKE
+1056 ALLSIPQQSALDNTE
-1071 WLEEQKELLDT
+1071 WLDEQKELLDT

-1425 KKQMKPNYLFQ
+1425 RKQMKPNYLFK

-1441 AKTEQSES
+1441 AKTEQAES
-1449 EDELFFDAC
+1449 EDELFFEAC

-1486 IEEMES
+1486 IEEMQS

>member
-22 VPKQIESQP
+22 VPKQVESQP

-52 GKCRFPLIP
+52 GKCRFPLVP
-61 DDGFDEDDVR
+61 DNGFDEEDVI
-71 EQPRFEEQHVQ
+71 ETGHFEEQPVQ
-82 SGVYEDQPTQRGIKV
+82 AVTYESQPIQRGIKV
-97 ERSRRP
+97 ERSRRQ
-103 YVEKVVATYEEP
+103 YVEKVVSTYEEP
-115 EVQYEPDP
+115 EMQYEPER
-123 EPVVKKVS
+123 EPVVKKAS
-131 VPSQESSRR
+131 APAQESNRR

-160 KKVEKQEEEKER
+160 KKEEKQEEVKER

-195 LSAFSEGQTTTPSS
+195 LSDFSEGQAPTSS
-209 SGRAGNQQEEQNHSK
+209 SHEGIDQQNQQSK

-237 NGYEIERQEPVVE
+237 NGYEIERQEPIVE
-250 EKEVVQEINTPQ
+250 EVVQEMSTPQ
-262 EVSADEFLHKTIAER
+262 EVPAAELLHETIAER
-277 TEDAG
+277 MEDE
-282 KEKDVVVSNENSLQE
+282 KQEKDVVAKNILQAE
-297 ELVDSQ
+297 SVDSK

-310 LAEEMKCNTEIEKQT
+310 LSEEIKRNREIEQPTIEVEKQAP
-325 SEESVIVKA
+325 EESVIVKA

-344 EIPEEFAEIA
+344 EIPEE
-354 ETEEPEVEVTAE
+354 
-366 TEESEEVEVTA
+366 
-377 ETEESEE
+377 

-396 VEVTAETEESEEVE
+396 VEVIAETEEVEVIAETEAPEEVEVIAETEESEEVE
-410 VTAETEESEEVEVT
+410 VIAETEEQKEVEVIAETEESEEVEVI
-424 AEAEESEEVEVTAE
+424 AE
-438 TEEFEEVKV
+438 TEEQKEVEVIVEAEEQEEVEA
-447 IAEAEESEEAE
+447 IAEAEEQ
-458 VTTETEESEEV
+458 EEV
-469 EEIAETEES
+469 EA
-478 EEVEEIAEAEESEEV
+478 IAEAEERKEV
-493 EVIAEAEESE
+493 EVITETEAPE
-503 EVEVTTETEES
+503 EVEPV
-514 EEVEVTAETEESE
+514 V
-527 EVEVTAEAEESE
+527 
-539 EVEVTAETEEFEE
+539 
-552 VKVIAE
+552 
-558 AEESEEAEV
+558 
-567 TTETEESEEV
+567 
-577 EEIAETEESEEV
+577 
-589 EEIAEAEESEEVE
+589 
-602 VIAEAEE
+602 
-609 SEEVEVTTETE
+609 
-620 ESEEVEVT
+620 
-628 AETEESEEVEVTAE
+628 
-642 AEESEEVEVTAETE
+642 
-656 EFEEVK
+656 
-662 VIAEAE
+662 
-668 ESEEVEEIAEA
+668 
-679 EESEVEAFVELEETQ
+679 LEETQ
-694 PEMVLDEA
+694 QEMVLNEA
-702 IEQKSEFIHVA
+702 IEQKNEFIHVA
-713 EADEQTKKDVQSFAN
+713 EADEQTKKDVQSFAD
-728 VLIAETEENK
+728 VLITEEQ
-738 LVVEEA
+738 LVVEETPI
-744 LVAEEQPVVEEAP
+744 VEEQPVAEETPIVEEQ
-757 IAEGK
+757 

-768 PVAEEQLVVEEA
+768 PVAEEQ
-780 LVAEEQPV
+780 PV
-788 VEEAPIAEGKSVVEE
+788 VEET
-803 APVAEEQLVVEE
+803 PVAEEQLVVEE
-815 TTIAEEKP
+815 TPVAEEQS
-823 VVPKEEPKREKKR
+823 VVEETPIVEEQLVVQKEEPKREKKR

-860 SVMQPSMGERVE
+860 NAMQPSMSERVE
-872 NKPVHQVEESPV
+872 NKSVHQVEEKPM
-884 QQVVVESRVEEQPVK
+884 QQVVVE
-899 QVVVDPQVEEQ
+899 PQVEEK

-917 EPQVEEQPMQQV
+917 EPQVEEQPVQQV
-929 VVEPQVKEQPMQQ
+929 VVEPQVEEKPMQQ

-949 EVQPMQQVV
+949 E
-958 VEPQV
+958 E
-963 KEQPMQQVVVEP
+963 K
-975 QVKEQPMQQVVVEP
+975 PMQQVVVEP
-989 QVEEQLGQQ
+989 QVEEQPVQQ
-998 MVVESQVEEKPMQQ
+998 VVVEPQVEEKPMQQ
-1012 VVVEQVQKPISS
+1012 VVVEPQVEEAQLVQQVVAEQVQKPISS
-1024 TEVQEKA
+1024 TEVEEKA

-1043 VLQTPPTYTVPPL
+1043 VLQTPPTYTIPPL
-1056 ALLSIPRQAALDNKE
+1056 TLLSIPQQAALDNTE

-1240 LAPYNSVPHLVAPV
+1240 LAPYNSVPHLVSPV

-1425 KKQMKPNYLFQ
+1425 KKQMKPNYLFK

-1441 AKTEQSES
+1441 AKTEQAES
-1449 EDELFFDAC
+1449 EDELFLDAC

-1492 QGIISEARGTKPRDV
+1492 QGIISEGRGTKPRDV

>member
-52 GKCRFPLIP
+52 GKCRFPLVP
-61 DDGFDEDDVR
+61 DNGFDEEDESEVN
-71 EQPRFEEQHVQ
+71 RFEEQPVQ
-82 SGVYEDQPTQRGIKV
+82 GVTYEEPTAQRGIKV

-103 YVEKVVATYEEP
+103 YVEKVVSTYEEP
-115 EVQYEPDP
+115 EVQYEPVR
-123 EPVVKKVS
+123 ESVVKKAS
-131 VPSQESSRR
+131 VPSQESNRR

-160 KKVEKQEEEKER
+160 KKEEKQEEVKER

-195 LSAFSEGQTTTPSS
+195 LSDFSEGQAPTSS
-209 SGRAGNQQEEQNHSK
+209 SHRAANQQGEQQYEENK

-237 NGYEIERQEPVVE
+237 NGYEIERQVPLVE
-250 EKEVVQEINTPQ
+250 EKEVIQEMSTPQ
-262 EVSADEFLHKTIAER
+262 EVSADELLHKTVAEQM
-277 TEDAG
+277 ESA
-282 KEKDVVVSNENSLQE
+282 KLEKDVVVLNENNLQE
-297 ELVDSQ
+297 ELVASK

-310 LAEEMKCNTEIEKQT
+310 LSEEIKRNTEIKQPTIEVEKQAP
-325 SEESVIVKA
+325 EESVIVKA

-344 EIPEEFAEIA
+344 EIL
-354 ETEEPEVEVTAE
+354 
-366 TEESEEVEVTA
+366 EEV
-377 ETEESEE
+377 SK
-384 VEVIAEAEESEE
+384 VEVI
-396 VEVTAETEESEEVE
+396 
-410 VTAETEESEEVEVT
+410 
-424 AEAEESEEVEVTAE
+424 AE
-438 TEEFEEVKV
+438 TEEFEEVVMETEAPEEVEVITETEESEEAEV

-458 VTTETEESEEV
+458 V
-469 EEIAETEES
+469 
-478 EEVEEIAEAEESEEV
+478 IAEAEESEEV

-503 EVEVTTETEES
+503 EVEVITETEEL
-514 EEVEVTAETEESE
+514 EEAEVIAETEESE
-527 EVEVTAEAEESE
+527 EVEVIAEAEESE
-539 EVEVTAETEEFEE
+539 EVEV
-552 VKVIAE
+552 I
-558 AEESEEAEV
+558 
-567 TTETEESEEV
+567 TETEELEEV
-577 EEIAETEESEEV
+577 EVIAETEELEEV
-589 EEIAEAEESEEVE
+589 EVIAEAEESEEVE

-609 SEEVEVTTETE
+609 SEEAEVIAEVE
-620 ESEEVEVT
+620 ESEEVE
-628 AETEESEEVEVTAE
+628 
-642 AEESEEVEVTAETE
+642 
-656 EFEEVK
+656 

-668 ESEEVEEIAEA
+668 ESEEAEVIAEINAPVVETFVALEEIQQE
-679 EESEVEAFVELEETQ
+679 
-694 PEMVLDEA
+694 DEA
-702 IEQKSEFIHVA
+702 IEQKSEFIYVA
-713 EADEQTKKDVQSFAN
+713 EADEQTKKDVQSFAD
-728 VLIAETEENK
+728 VLIAE
-738 LVVEEA
+738 
-744 LVAEEQPVVEEAP
+744 EQ
-757 IAEGK
+757 

-768 PVAEEQLVVEEA
+768 PVAEEQQVVEEA
-780 LVAEEQPV
+780 PVVEEQSVVEEAPVVEEQPVAEETLVAEEQR
-788 VEEAPIAEGKSVVEE
+788 VVEE
-803 APVAEEQLVVEE
+803 APVAEEQQVVEE
-815 TTIAEEKP
+815 APVVEEQSVVEEAPVVEEQPVAEETPVAEEQP
-823 VVPKEEPKREKKR
+823 VVQKEEPKREKKR

-845 KQDRTRLMERHAART
+845 KQDRTRLMERHAARANA
-860 SVMQPSMGERVE
+860 MQPSANVRVE
-872 NKPVHQVEESPV
+872 NKPVQQEVAEPQVEERPV
-884 QQVVVESRVEEQPVK
+884 QQVVAKPQVEEHPVQ
-899 QVVVDPQVEEQ
+899 QVVAKPQVEEQ
-910 PMQQVVV
+910 TMQQVVAEPQV
-917 EPQVEEQPMQQV
+917 EERPVQQEVAEPQVEEQPMQQV
-929 VVEPQVKEQPMQQ
+929 VA
-942 VVVEPQV
+942 EPQV
-949 EVQPMQQVV
+949 EERPVQQVV
-958 VEPQV
+958 AEPQV
-963 KEQPMQQVVVEP
+963 EEHPVQQVVA
-975 QVKEQPMQQVVVEP
+975 EP
-989 QVEEQLGQQ
+989 QVEEQ
-998 MVVESQVEEKPMQQ
+998 PIQQ

-1043 VLQTPPTYTVPPL
+1043 VLHTPPTYTVPPL
-1056 ALLSIPRQAALDNKE
+1056 ALLSIPQQSALDNTE

-1240 LAPYNSVPHLVAPV
+1240 LAPYNAVPHLVAPV

-1425 KKQMKPNYLFQ
+1425 KKQMKPNYLFK

-1441 AKTEQSES
+1441 AKTEQAES
-1449 EDELFFDAC
+1449 EDELFFEAC

-1486 IEEMES
+1486 IEEMQS

>member
-9 FNKEEEQTAMNKE
+9 FNKEEEQTALNKE
-22 VPKQIESQP
+22 VQKQIESQP

-52 GKCRFPLIP
+52 GKCRFPLVP
-61 DDGFDEDDVR
+61 DNGFDEEDER
-71 EQPRFEEQHVQ
+71 EVDHFEEQPVQ
-82 SGVYEDQPTQRGIKV
+82 GVTYEEPTAQRGIQV

-103 YVEKVVATYEEP
+103 YVEKVVSTYEEP
-115 EVQYEPDP
+115 EVQYEPVR
-123 EPVVKKVS
+123 EAVVKKAS
-131 VPSQESSRR
+131 APSQESNRR

-160 KKVEKQEEEKER
+160 KKVEKQEEVKER
-172 EDLEISVEGKS
+172 EDLEISVEGKA

-195 LSAFSEGQTTTPSS
+195 LSDFSEGQATSS
-209 SGRAGNQQEEQNHSK
+209 SPSHESVGQQDK
-224 KEEKSVVDQWLEK
+224 KQEKSVVDQWLEK
-237 NGYEIERQEPVVE
+237 NGYEIERQEPLVE
-250 EKEVVQEINTPQ
+250 EKEVV
-262 EVSADEFLHKTIAER
+262 VL
-277 TEDAG
+277 
-282 KEKDVVVSNENSLQE
+282 NENNLQE
-297 ELVDSQ
+297 ELVASK

-310 LAEEMKCNTEIEKQT
+310 LSEEIKRNTEIKQPTIEVEKQAP
-325 SEESVIVKA
+325 EESVIVKA
-334 EEKLEETIIV
+334 EEKLAETIIV
-344 EIPEEFAEIA
+344 EIPEEPEEVEVIT
-354 ETEEPEVEVTAE
+354 ETEEPEEVEVITE
-366 TEESEEVEVTA
+366 TEELEEVEVIT
-377 ETEESEE
+377 ETEELEE
-384 VEVIAEAEESEE
+384 VEVIAESEE
-396 VEVTAETEESEEVE
+396 VEV
-410 VTAETEESEEVEVT
+410 
-424 AEAEESEEVEVTAE
+424 
-438 TEEFEEVKV
+438 
-447 IAEAEESEEAE
+447 
-458 VTTETEESEEV
+458 
-469 EEIAETEES
+469 
-478 EEVEEIAEAEESEEV
+478 IAEAEESEEV

-503 EVEVTTETEES
+503 EVEVITETEELEEVEVIAES
-514 EEVEVTAETEESE
+514 EEVEV
-527 EVEVTAEAEESE
+527 
-539 EVEVTAETEEFEE
+539 
-552 VKVIAE
+552 
-558 AEESEEAEV
+558 
-567 TTETEESEEV
+567 
-577 EEIAETEESEEV
+577 
-589 EEIAEAEESEEVE
+589 IAEAEESEEVE

-609 SEEVEVTTETE
+609 SEEVEVITETE
-620 ESEEVEVT
+620 EPEEVE
-628 AETEESEEVEVTAE
+628 
-642 AEESEEVEVTAETE
+642 
-656 EFEEVK
+656 

-668 ESEEVEEIAEA
+668 ESEEVEVIAETA
-679 EESEVEAFVELEETQ
+679 EPEEVEVIAETEELEEVEVIAETEEPEEVEVIAETEELEEVEVIAETEAQEEVEVIAETEESEEVEVIAEIKAPVVETFVALEEIQ
-694 PEMVLDEA
+694 QEDEA

-713 EADEQTKKDVQSFAN
+713 EADEQTKNDVQSFAN
-728 VLIAETEENK
+728 VLLAETEENK
-738 LVVEEA
+738 R
-744 LVAEEQPVVEEAP
+744 
-757 IAEGK
+757 
-762 PVVEEA
+762 VVEEA
-768 PVAEEQLVVEEA
+768 PVAEEQRVVEETP
-780 LVAEEQPV
+780 VAEEQR
-788 VEEAPIAEGKSVVEE
+788 VVEE
-803 APVAEEQLVVEE
+803 APVAEEQ
-815 TTIAEEKP
+815 P
-823 VVPKEEPKREKKR
+823 VVKKEEPKREKKR

-845 KQDRTRLMERHAART
+845 KQDRTRLMERHAARANAMQH
-860 SVMQPSMGERVE
+860 SVNVRVE
-872 NKPVHQVEESPV
+872 NRPV
-884 QQVVVESRVEEQPVK
+884 QQVVAE
-899 QVVVDPQVEEQ
+899 PQVEEQ
-910 PMQQVVV
+910 PMQQVVA

-929 VVEPQVKEQPMQQ
+929 VVESQVEEQPMQQ
-942 VVVEPQV
+942 VVVES
-949 EVQPMQQVV
+949 
-958 VEPQV
+958 
-963 KEQPMQQVVVEP
+963 
-975 QVKEQPMQQVVVEP
+975 
-989 QVEEQLGQQ
+989 QVEEQS
-998 MVVESQVEEKPMQQ
+998 VQQ
-1012 VVVEQVQKPISS
+1012 VVAEPQMEERPVQQVVEEQVQKPISS

-1043 VLQTPPTYTVPPL
+1043 VLHTPPTYTVPPL
-1056 ALLSIPRQAALDNKE
+1056 ALLSIPQQSALDNTE
-1071 WLEEQKELLDT
+1071 WLDEQKELLDT

-1425 KKQMKPNYLFQ
+1425 RKQMKPNYLFK

-1441 AKTEQSES
+1441 AKTEQAES
-1449 EDELFFDAC
+1449 EDELFFEAC

-1486 IEEMES
+1486 IEEMQS

>member
-52 GKCRFPLIP
+52 GKCRFPLVP
-61 DDGFDEDDVR
+61 DNGFDEEDESEVN
-71 EQPRFEEQHVQ
+71 RFEEQPVQ
-82 SGVYEDQPTQRGIKV
+82 GVTYEEPTAQRGIKV

-103 YVEKVVATYEEP
+103 YVEKVVSTYEEP
-115 EVQYEPDP
+115 EVQYEPVR
-123 EPVVKKVS
+123 ESVVKKAS
-131 VPSQESSRR
+131 TPAQESNRR

-160 KKVEKQEEEKER
+160 KKEEKQEEVKER

-195 LSAFSEGQTTTPSS
+195 LSDFSEGQAPTSS
-209 SGRAGNQQEEQNHSK
+209 SHRAANQQGEQQYKENK

-237 NGYEIERQEPVVE
+237 NGYEIERQVPLVE
-250 EKEVVQEINTPQ
+250 EKEVIQEMSTPQ
-262 EVSADEFLHKTIAER
+262 EVSADELLHKTVAEQM
-277 TEDAG
+277 ESA
-282 KEKDVVVSNENSLQE
+282 KLEKDVVVLNENNLQE
-297 ELVDSQ
+297 ELVASK

-310 LAEEMKCNTEIEKQT
+310 LSEEIKRNTEIKQPTIEVEKQAP
-325 SEESVIVKA
+325 EESVIVKA

-344 EIPEEFAEIA
+344 EIPEEVSKVEVIA
-354 ETEEPEVEVTAE
+354 ETEEFEEVVMETEAPEEVEVITETEESEEAE
-366 TEESEEVEVTA
+366 VIAEAEESEEVEVITETEELEEVEVIAEAEESEEVEVITETEELEEVEVIA
-377 ETEESEE
+377 ETEELEEVEVITETEESEEAEVIAEVEESEE

-396 VEVTAETEESEEVE
+396 A
-410 VTAETEESEEVEVT
+410 
-424 AEAEESEEVEVTAE
+424 
-438 TEEFEEVKV
+438 
-447 IAEAEESEEAE
+447 
-458 VTTETEESEEV
+458 
-469 EEIAETEES
+469 
-478 EEVEEIAEAEESEEV
+478 
-493 EVIAEAEESE
+493 EVIAEINAPV
-503 EVEVTTETEES
+503 VETFV
-514 EEVEVTAETEESE
+514 AL
-527 EVEVTAEAEESE
+527 
-539 EVEVTAETEEFEE
+539 
-552 VKVIAE
+552 
-558 AEESEEAEV
+558 
-567 TTETEESEEV
+567 
-577 EEIAETEESEEV
+577 EEIQQE
-589 EEIAEAEESEEVE
+589 
-602 VIAEAEE
+602 
-609 SEEVEVTTETE
+609 
-620 ESEEVEVT
+620 
-628 AETEESEEVEVTAE
+628 
-642 AEESEEVEVTAETE
+642 
-656 EFEEVK
+656 
-662 VIAEAE
+662 
-668 ESEEVEEIAEA
+668 
-679 EESEVEAFVELEETQ
+679 
-694 PEMVLDEA
+694 DEA

-713 EADEQTKKDVQSFAN
+713 EADEQTKKDVQSFAD
-728 VLIAETEENK
+728 VLI
-738 LVVEEA
+738 
-744 LVAEEQPVVEEAP
+744 AEEQPVVEEAP
-757 IAEGK
+757 
-762 PVVEEA
+762 VV
-768 PVAEEQLVVEEA
+768 
-780 LVAEEQPV
+780 EEQPV
-788 VEEAPIAEGKSVVEE
+788 V
-803 APVAEEQLVVEE
+803 Q
-815 TTIAEEKP
+815 
-823 VVPKEEPKREKKR
+823 KEEPKREKKR

-845 KQDRTRLMERHAART
+845 KQDRTRLMERHAARANA
-860 SVMQPSMGERVE
+860 MQPSANVRVE
-872 NKPVHQVEESPV
+872 NKPVQQEVAEPQVEERPVQQVAAEPQMEEHPV
-884 QQVVVESRVEEQPVK
+884 QQVVAK
-899 QVVVDPQVEEQ
+899 PQVEEQ
-910 PMQQVVV
+910 TMKQVVAEPQVEERPVQQVVAEPQV
-917 EPQVEEQPMQQV
+917 EEHPVQQVVAEPQVEEQPI
-929 VVEPQVKEQPMQQ
+929 
-942 VVVEPQV
+942 
-949 EVQPMQQVV
+949 
-958 VEPQV
+958 
-963 KEQPMQQVVVEP
+963 
-975 QVKEQPMQQVVVEP
+975 
-989 QVEEQLGQQ
+989 
-998 MVVESQVEEKPMQQ
+998 QQ

-1043 VLQTPPTYTVPPL
+1043 VLHTPPTYTVPPL
-1056 ALLSIPRQAALDNKE
+1056 ALLSIPQQSALDNTE

-1425 KKQMKPNYLFQ
+1425 KKQMKPNYLFK

-1441 AKTEQSES
+1441 AKTEQAES
-1449 EDELFFDAC
+1449 EDELFLDAC

-1492 QGIISEARGTKPRDV
+1492 QGIISEGRGTKPRDV

>member
-1 MLDWMKKL
+1 
-9 FNKEEEQTAMNKE
+9 
-22 VPKQIESQP
+22 
-31 KIPRVN
+31 
-37 HYTEAREAQMASRNA
+37 MASRNA
-52 GKCRFPLIP
+52 GKCRFPLVP
-61 DDGFDEDDVR
+61 DNGFDEEDVIATGH
-71 EQPRFEEQHVQ
+71 FEEQPVQ
-82 SGVYEDQPTQRGIKV
+82 VVTYENQPTQRGVKV
-97 ERSRRP
+97 ERSRRQ
-103 YVEKVVATYEEP
+103 YVEKVVSTYEEP
-115 EVQYEPDP
+115 EVQYEPER
-123 EPVVKKVS
+123 EPVVKKAS
-131 VPSQESSRR
+131 APSQESNRR

-160 KKVEKQEEEKER
+160 KKVEKQEEKKER

-195 LSAFSEGQTTTPSS
+195 LSDFSEGQATNSS
-209 SGRAGNQQEEQNHSK
+209 SHEGIDQRDQQNK
-224 KEEKSVVDQWLEK
+224 KEEKSVVDRWLEK
-237 NGYEIERQEPVVE
+237 NGYEIESQEPIVE
-250 EKEVVQEINTPQ
+250 EKEVVQEISAQQAVPAG
-262 EVSADEFLHKTIAER
+262 EVPHQTIAER
-277 TEDAG
+277 MEDA
-282 KEKDVVVSNENSLQE
+282 KQESDVVAQNILQT
-297 ELVDSQ
+297 ELVDSK

-310 LAEEMKCNTEIEKQT
+310 LSEETKRNTEIEQPTIEVEKQAP
-325 SEESVIVKA
+325 EESVIVKA

-344 EIPEEFAEIA
+344 EIPEEVEVIA
-354 ETEEPEVEVTAE
+354 EA
-366 TEESEEVEVTA
+366 EESEEVEVIA
-377 ETEESEE
+377 EAEAPEE

-396 VEVTAETEESEEVE
+396 VEVIAETEAPEEVE
-410 VTAETEESEEVEVT
+410 
-424 AEAEESEEVEVTAE
+424 
-438 TEEFEEVKV
+438 V
-447 IAEAEESEEAE
+447 IAEAEEL
-458 VTTETEESEEV
+458 
-469 EEIAETEES
+469 
-478 EEVEEIAEAEESEEV
+478 EEV

-503 EVEVTTETEES
+503 EVEVI
-514 EEVEVTAETEESE
+514 AETEESE
-527 EVEVTAEAEESE
+527 EAE
-539 EVEVTAETEEFEE
+539 
-552 VKVIAE
+552 VIAE

-567 TTETEESEEV
+567 IAEAEESEEAEVIAETEESEEAEV
-577 EEIAETEESEEV
+577 IAETEESEEV
-589 EEIAEAEESEEVE
+589 EVIAETEAPEEVE

-609 SEEVEVTTETE
+609 LEEVEVIAETE
-620 ESEEVEVT
+620 ELEEVEVI
-628 AETEESEEVEVTAE
+628 AETEELEEVEVI
-642 AEESEEVEVTAETE
+642 AETE
-656 EFEEVK
+656 ELEEVE

-668 ESEEVEEIAEA
+668 ELEEVEVIAEA
-679 EESEVEAFVELEETQ
+679 EELEEVEVIAEAEELEEVEVITETEAPEEAEPVALEETQ
-694 PEMVLDEA
+694 QEMVLNEA
-702 IEQKSEFIHVA
+702 IEQTNEFIHVA
-713 EADEQTKKDVQSFAN
+713 EAEEQAKKDVQSFAD
-728 VLIAETEENK
+728 VLIAEEQR
-738 LVVEEA
+738 VVEEA
-744 LVAEEQPVVEEAP
+744 PIVEEQQVVEEAPIAEEQPVVEEAP
-757 IAEGK
+757 IAE
-762 PVVEEA
+762 
-768 PVAEEQLVVEEA
+768 
-780 LVAEEQPV
+780 EQPV
-788 VEEAPIAEGKSVVEE
+788 VEEAPIAE
-803 APVAEEQLVVEE
+803 EQPIVQ
-815 TTIAEEKP
+815 
-823 VVPKEEPKREKKR
+823 KEEPKREKKR

-845 KQDRTRLMERHAART
+845 KQDRTRLMERHAAR
-860 SVMQPSMGERVE
+860 VNAMQSSMSERVE
-872 NKPVHQVEESPV
+872 HKPVQQVEEKPM
-884 QQVVVESRVEEQPVK
+884 QQVVVEPQMEETPMQQVAVEPRVEER
-899 QVVVDPQVEEQ
+899 

-917 EPQVEEQPMQQV
+917 EPQVEETPMQQVAVEPQVEERPMQQV
-929 VVEPQVKEQPMQQ
+929 VVEETPVQQ
-942 VVVEPQV
+942 VA
-949 EVQPMQQVV
+949 
-958 VEPQV
+958 
-963 KEQPMQQVVVEP
+963 
-975 QVKEQPMQQVVVEP
+975 VEP
-989 QVEEQLGQQ
+989 QVEER
-998 MVVESQVEEKPMQQ
+998 PMQQ
-1012 VVVEQVQKPISS
+1012 VVAEQVQKPTSS

-1043 VLQTPPTYTVPPL
+1043 VLQTPPTYAIPPL
-1056 ALLSIPRQAALDNKE
+1056 TLLSIPQQAALDNTE
-1071 WLEEQKELLDT
+1071 WLDEQKELLDT

-1286 LTRYNTIVSERE
+1286 LTRYNTIVSGRE

-1425 KKQMKPNYLFQ
+1425 RKQMKPNYLFK

-1441 AKTEQSES
+1441 AKTEQAES

-1492 QGIISEARGTKPRDV
+1492 QGIISEGRGTKPRDV

>member
-9 FNKEEEQTAMNKE
+9 FNKEEEKTVMNKE
-22 VPKQIESQP
+22 VPAQIESQP

-61 DDGFDEDDVR
+61 DNGFDEEDVR
-71 EQPRFEEQHVQ
+71 EIEHFEERPVQ
-82 SGVYEDQPTQRGIKV
+82 VVTYEEPSAQSGIKV
-97 ERSRRP
+97 ERSRRL
-103 YVEKVVATYEEP
+103 YVEKAVPTYEEP
-115 EVQYEPDP
+115 ELQYEQEQ
-123 EPVVKKVS
+123 EPIVKKAS
-131 VPSQESSRR
+131 VPSKESNRR

-160 KKVEKQEEEKER
+160 KKVVQEEEKER
-172 EDLEISVEGKS
+172 EDLEISIEGTS

-195 LSAFSEGQTTTPSS
+195 LSDFS
-209 SGRAGNQQEEQNHSK
+209 AGK
-224 KEEKSVVDQWLEK
+224 KEGSSNKEELNEQTQKNSKVKEKSVVDAWLEK
-237 NGYEIERQEPVVE
+237 NGYEIESQVPSLE
-250 EKEVVQEINTPQ
+250 ESQSDQ
-262 EVSADEFLHKTIAER
+262 LLHKTVGQLEE
-277 TEDAG
+277 EDTTVQSLQQ
-282 KEKDVVVSNENSLQE
+282 EQDVVELSHKEDSEETLQE
-297 ELVDSQ
+297 ESIDSK
-303 VEHEDTI
+303 VENVETI
-310 LAEEMKCNTEIEKQT
+310 LREEIECSTEIEETVAAVVANQAE
-325 SEESVIVKA
+325 EESSEDVVIIKTDEKLQETITIEIPDAFEEELEEATEEAA
-334 EEKLEETIIV
+334 EEV
-344 EIPEEFAEIA
+344 AEL
-354 ETEEPEVEVTAE
+354 
-366 TEESEEVEVTA
+366 
-377 ETEESEE
+377 
-384 VEVIAEAEESEE
+384 
-396 VEVTAETEESEEVE
+396 
-410 VTAETEESEEVEVT
+410 
-424 AEAEESEEVEVTAE
+424 
-438 TEEFEEVKV
+438 
-447 IAEAEESEEAE
+447 EESEEAA
-458 VTTETEESEEV
+458 EEV
-469 EEIAETEES
+469 AEL
-478 EEVEEIAEAEESEEV
+478 
-493 EVIAEAEESE
+493 
-503 EVEVTTETEES
+503 
-514 EEVEVTAETEESE
+514 
-527 EVEVTAEAEESE
+527 
-539 EVEVTAETEEFEE
+539 
-552 VKVIAE
+552 
-558 AEESEEAEV
+558 EESEEATEEV
-567 TTETEESEEV
+567 VELEKPEEAAEEVVELEESEEAT
-577 EEIAETEESEEV
+577 EEVAELEEAKESAEEVAELEESEEATEEVAELEEAKESAEEVV
-589 EEIAEAEESEEVE
+589 ELEESEEAAEEVVE
-602 VIAEAEE
+602 LEKSEEAIEEVVELEE
-609 SEEVEVTTETE
+609 SEEATEEVV
-620 ESEEVEVT
+620 ESEES
-628 AETEESEEVEVTAE
+628 AEEVAELEEAKE
-642 AEESEEVEVTAETE
+642 AEEVAELEGTKEEEPISQETVIEETMNTDLVENTPVAGQPVISQQETIT
-656 EFEEVK
+656 FK
-662 VIAEAE
+662 
-668 ESEEVEEIAEA
+668 
-679 EESEVEAFVELEETQ
+679 EESEVFVPVSET
-694 PEMVLDEA
+694 
-702 IEQKSEFIHVA
+702 
-713 EADEQTKKDVQSFAN
+713 DEQTKKDVQNFAN
-728 VLIAETEENK
+728 VLI
-738 LVVEEA
+738 EEA
-744 LVAEEQPVVEEAP
+744 EEKKQVAEEQP
-757 IAEGK
+757 
-762 PVVEEA
+762 
-768 PVAEEQLVVEEA
+768 A
-780 LVAEEQPV
+780 LQ
-788 VEEAPIAEGKSVVEE
+788 I
-803 APVAEEQLVVEE
+803 
-815 TTIAEEKP
+815 
-823 VVPKEEPKREKKR
+823 EEPKREKKR

-845 KQDRTRLMERHAART
+845 KQDRKKLMERHAART
-860 SVMQPSMGERVE
+860 NVMQSTVSERVE
-872 NKPVHQVEESPV
+872 EKPMQQMVVEPQVEGKPVQQMVVEPQVEEKPVQQMVVEPQVEEKPVQQMVVEPQVEESPV
-884 QQVVVESRVEEQPVK
+884 QQMVVE
-899 QVVVDPQVEEQ
+899 PQVEGKPMQQMVVEPQ
-910 PMQQVVV
+910 VEGKPMQQVVV
-917 EPQVEEQPMQQV
+917 EPQVEE
-929 VVEPQVKEQPMQQ
+929 
-942 VVVEPQV
+942 
-949 EVQPMQQVV
+949 
-958 VEPQV
+958 
-963 KEQPMQQVVVEP
+963 
-975 QVKEQPMQQVVVEP
+975 
-989 QVEEQLGQQ
+989 
-998 MVVESQVEEKPMQQ
+998 KPMQQ
-1012 VVVEQVQKPISS
+1012 VVVKQVQEPISS
-1024 TEVQEKA
+1024 MEVQEKA

-1043 VLQTPPTYTVPPL
+1043 VLQTPPTYAIPPL
-1056 ALLSIPRQAALDNKE
+1056 TLLSVPQQAALDNTE
-1071 WLEEQKELLDT
+1071 WLEEQKELLNT

-1286 LTRYNTIVSERE
+1286 LTRYNTIVSGRE

-1425 KKQMKPNYLFQ
+1425 RKQMKPNYLFK

-1441 AKTEQSES
+1441 AKTEQAES

-1492 QGIISEARGTKPRDV
+1492 QGIISEGRGTKPRDV

>member
-52 GKCRFPLIP
+52 GKCRFPLVP
-61 DDGFDEDDVR
+61 DNGFDEEDESEVN
-71 EQPRFEEQHVQ
+71 RFEEQPVQ
-82 SGVYEDQPTQRGIKV
+82 GVAYEEPTAQRGIKV

-103 YVEKVVATYEEP
+103 YVEKVVSTYEEP
-115 EVQYEPDP
+115 EVQYEPVR
-123 EPVVKKVS
+123 ESVVKKAS
-131 VPSQESSRR
+131 APSQESNRR

-160 KKVEKQEEEKER
+160 KKVEKQEEVKER
-172 EDLEISVEGKS
+172 EDLEISVEGKA
-183 VVDAWLEKKGYT
+183 VVDAWLEKKGYK
-195 LSAFSEGQTTTPSS
+195 LSDFSEGQATSS
-209 SGRAGNQQEEQNHSK
+209 APGEVVEQKGQQSK

-237 NGYEIERQEPVVE
+237 NGYEIESQVPLVE
-250 EKEVVQEINTPQ
+250 EKEVIKEMSTPQ
-262 EVSADEFLHKTIAER
+262 EVSADELLHKTVAEQM
-277 TEDAG
+277 ESA
-282 KEKDVVVSNENSLQE
+282 KLEKDVVVLNENNLQE
-297 ELVDSQ
+297 ELVASK

-310 LAEEMKCNTEIEKQT
+310 LSEEIKRNTEIKQPTIEVEKQAP
-325 SEESVIVKA
+325 EESVIVKA

-344 EIPEEFAEIA
+344 EIPEELEEVEVITETEEPEEVIA
-354 ETEEPEVEVTAE
+354 ETEEPEEVIAE
-366 TEESEEVEVTA
+366 TEESEEVEVIAETEESEEVEVIAETEELEEVEVIAETEESEEVEVIAETEELEEVEVIAETEESEEVEVIAETEESEEVEVIAETEESEEVEVIAETEESEEVEVIVETEESEEVEVIVETEELEEVEVIAETEESEEVEVIA

-396 VEVTAETEESEEVE
+396 VEV
-410 VTAETEESEEVEVT
+410 
-424 AEAEESEEVEVTAE
+424 
-438 TEEFEEVKV
+438 
-447 IAEAEESEEAE
+447 
-458 VTTETEESEEV
+458 
-469 EEIAETEES
+469 IAETEEL
-478 EEVEEIAEAEESEEV
+478 EEV
-493 EVIAEAEESE
+493 EVIAE
-503 EVEVTTETEES
+503 TEEL
-514 EEVEVTAETEESE
+514 
-527 EVEVTAEAEESE
+527 
-539 EVEVTAETEEFEE
+539 
-552 VKVIAE
+552 
-558 AEESEEAEV
+558 
-567 TTETEESEEV
+567 
-577 EEIAETEESEEV
+577 
-589 EEIAEAEESEEVE
+589 EEVE
-602 VIAEAEE
+602 VIAETEE
-609 SEEVEVTTETE
+609 LEEVEVIAETE
-620 ESEEVEVT
+620 ELEEVEVI
-628 AETEESEEVEVTAE
+628 AETEELEEVEVIAE
-642 AEESEEVEVTAETE
+642 TEELEEVEVIAETKAPVVE
-656 EFEEVK
+656 TFV
-662 VIAEAE
+662 AL
-668 ESEEVEEIAEA
+668 EEIQQED
-679 EESEVEAFVELEETQ
+679 EV
-694 PEMVLDEA
+694 
-702 IEQKSEFIHVA
+702 IEQNNEFIHVA
-713 EADEQTKKDVQSFAN
+713 EADEQTKNDVQSFAN

-738 LVVEEA
+738 RVEEEAPVVEEQS
-744 LVAEEQPVVEEAP
+744 VEEEVPVVEEQPVV
-757 IAEGK
+757 K
-762 PVVEEA
+762 
-768 PVAEEQLVVEEA
+768 
-780 LVAEEQPV
+780 
-788 VEEAPIAEGKSVVEE
+788 
-803 APVAEEQLVVEE
+803 
-815 TTIAEEKP
+815 
-823 VVPKEEPKREKKR
+823 KEEPKREKKR

-845 KQDRTRLMERHAART
+845 KQDRTRLMERHAARANA
-860 SVMQPSMGERVE
+860 MQPSANVRVE
-872 NKPVHQVEESPV
+872 NKPVQQEVAESQVEESPV
-884 QQVVVESRVEEQPVK
+884 QQVVAEPQVEEQPMQ
-899 QVVVDPQVEEQ
+899 QVVAEPQVEESPVQQVVAKPQVEEQ

-917 EPQVEEQPMQQV
+917 EPQVEESPVQQV
-929 VVEPQVKEQPMQQ
+929 VAEPQVEEQPMQQ
-942 VVVEPQV
+942 VVA
-949 EVQPMQQVV
+949 
-958 VEPQV
+958 
-963 KEQPMQQVVVEP
+963 
-975 QVKEQPMQQVVVEP
+975 EP
-989 QVEEQLGQQ
+989 QVEEQ
-998 MVVESQVEEKPMQQ
+998 PMQQ
-1012 VVVEQVQKPISS
+1012 VVVEQVQKSISS
-1024 TEVQEKA
+1024 TEPKEKA

-1043 VLQTPPTYTVPPL
+1043 VLHTPPTYTVPPL
-1056 ALLSIPRQAALDNKE
+1056 ALLSIPQQSALDNTE
-1071 WLEEQKELLDT
+1071 WLDEQKELLDT

-1262 AALKWAVEEME
+1262 AALKWAVDEME

-1286 LTRYNTIVSERE
+1286 LTRYNTIVSDRD

-1425 KKQMKPNYLFQ
+1425 RKQMKPNYLFK

-1441 AKTEQSES
+1441 AKTEQAES

>member
-22 VPKQIESQP
+22 VPKQVESQP

-52 GKCRFPLIP
+52 GKCRFPLVP
-61 DDGFDEDDVR
+61 DNGFDEEDVI
-71 EQPRFEEQHVQ
+71 ETGHFEEQPVQ
-82 SGVYEDQPTQRGIKV
+82 AVTYENEPIQRGIKV
-97 ERSRRP
+97 ERSRRQ
-103 YVEKVVATYEEP
+103 YVEKVVSTYEEP
-115 EVQYEPDP
+115 EMQYEPER
-123 EPVVKKVS
+123 EPVVKKAS
-131 VPSQESSRR
+131 TPAQESNRR

-160 KKVEKQEEEKER
+160 KKEEKQEEVKER

-195 LSAFSEGQTTTPSS
+195 LSDFSEGQAPTSS
-209 SGRAGNQQEEQNHSK
+209 SHRAANEQGERQYEESK

-237 NGYEIERQEPVVE
+237 NGYEIERQEPIVE
-250 EKEVVQEINTPQ
+250 EKEVVQEMSAPQ
-262 EVSADEFLHKTIAER
+262 EVPAAELLHETIAER
-277 TEDAG
+277 MEGA
-282 KEKDVVVSNENSLQE
+282 KQESDVVDKNILQE
-297 ELVDSQ
+297 ELVDSK

-310 LAEEMKCNTEIEKQT
+310 LSEEIKRSTEIEQPTIEVEKQAP
-325 SEESVIVKA
+325 EESVIVKA
-334 EEKLEETIIV
+334 EEKLEETIVV
-344 EIPEEFAEIA
+344 EIPEEVEVIA
-354 ETEEPEVEVTAE
+354 EAEEP
-366 TEESEEVEVTA
+366 EEVEVIA

-384 VEVIAEAEESEE
+384 VEVIAETEESEEVEVIAETEELEE
-396 VEVTAETEESEEVE
+396 VEVTAETEELEEVEVVAETEELEEVE
-410 VTAETEESEEVEVT
+410 VTAETEELEEVEV
-424 AEAEESEEVEVTAE
+424 VAE
-438 TEEFEEVKV
+438 TEEL
-447 IAEAEESEEAE
+447 
-458 VTTETEESEEV
+458 
-469 EEIAETEES
+469 
-478 EEVEEIAEAEESEEV
+478 EEV
-493 EVIAEAEESE
+493 EVIAETEAPE
-503 EVEVTTETEES
+503 EVEPV
-514 EEVEVTAETEESE
+514 A
-527 EVEVTAEAEESE
+527 
-539 EVEVTAETEEFEE
+539 
-552 VKVIAE
+552 
-558 AEESEEAEV
+558 
-567 TTETEESEEV
+567 
-577 EEIAETEESEEV
+577 
-589 EEIAEAEESEEVE
+589 
-602 VIAEAEE
+602 
-609 SEEVEVTTETE
+609 
-620 ESEEVEVT
+620 
-628 AETEESEEVEVTAE
+628 
-642 AEESEEVEVTAETE
+642 
-656 EFEEVK
+656 
-662 VIAEAE
+662 
-668 ESEEVEEIAEA
+668 
-679 EESEVEAFVELEETQ
+679 LEEMQ
-694 PEMVLDEA
+694 QEMVLNEA
-702 IEQKSEFIHVA
+702 IEQKNEFIHVA
-713 EADEQTKKDVQSFAN
+713 VADEQTKKDVQSFAD
-728 VLIAETEENK
+728 VLIAEETS
-738 LVVEEA
+738 VVEEQP
-744 LVAEEQPVVEEAP
+744 VAEEAPVVEEQPVV
-757 IAEGK
+757 
-762 PVVEEA
+762 
-768 PVAEEQLVVEEA
+768 Q
-780 LVAEEQPV
+780 
-788 VEEAPIAEGKSVVEE
+788 
-803 APVAEEQLVVEE
+803 
-815 TTIAEEKP
+815 
-823 VVPKEEPKREKKR
+823 KEEPKREKKR

-845 KQDRTRLMERHAART
+845 KQDRARLMERHASRT
-860 SVMQPSMGERVE
+860 NGMQSSMSERVE
-872 NKPVHQVEESPV
+872 NKPVHQVEE
-884 QQVVVESRVEEQPVK
+884 Q
-899 QVVVDPQVEEQ
+899 PQVEEK

-917 EPQVEEQPMQQV
+917 EPQVEEKQMQQ
-929 VVEPQVKEQPMQQ
+929 
-942 VVVEPQV
+942 VVEPQV
-949 EVQPMQQVV
+949 E
-958 VEPQV
+958 E
-963 KEQPMQQVVVEP
+963 K
-975 QVKEQPMQQVVVEP
+975 PMQQVVVEP
-989 QVEEQLGQQ
+989 QVEEKLMQQ
-998 MVVESQVEEKPMQQ
+998 VVVEPQVEEKPMQQ
-1012 VVVEQVQKPISS
+1012 VVVEPQVEEVQPVQQVVAEQVQKPISS
-1024 TEVQEKA
+1024 TEVEEKA
-1031 YVVNQRENDMRN
+1031 YVVNQRENDVRN
-1043 VLQTPPTYTVPPL
+1043 VLQTPPTYTIPSL
-1056 ALLSIPRQAALDNKE
+1056 TLLSIPQQAALDNTE

-1286 LTRYNTIVSERE
+1286 LTRYNTIVSGRE

-1425 KKQMKPNYLFQ
+1425 KKQMKPNYLFK

-1441 AKTEQSES
+1441 AKTEQAES
-1449 EDELFFDAC
+1449 EDELFLDAC

-1492 QGIISEARGTKPRDV
+1492 QGIISEGRGTKPRDV

>member
-1 MLDWMKKL
+1 
-9 FNKEEEQTAMNKE
+9 EELEE
-22 VPKQIESQP
+22 VEVIAE
-31 KIPRVN
+31 
-37 HYTEAREAQMASRNA
+37 TEA
-52 GKCRFPLIP
+52 
-61 DDGFDEDDVR
+61 
-71 EQPRFEEQHVQ
+71 
-82 SGVYEDQPTQRGIKV
+82 
-97 ERSRRP
+97 
-103 YVEKVVATYEEP
+103 
-115 EVQYEPDP
+115 
-123 EPVVKKVS
+123 
-131 VPSQESSRR
+131 
-140 PFRPTE
+140 
-146 MISPIY
+146 
-152 GYNRPSVE
+152 
-160 KKVEKQEEEKER
+160 QEE
-172 EDLEISVEGKS
+172 VE
-183 VVDAWLEKKGYT
+183 V
-195 LSAFSEGQTTTPSS
+195 
-209 SGRAGNQQEEQNHSK
+209 
-224 KEEKSVVDQWLEK
+224 
-237 NGYEIERQEPVVE
+237 
-250 EKEVVQEINTPQ
+250 
-262 EVSADEFLHKTIAER
+262 
-277 TEDAG
+277 
-282 KEKDVVVSNENSLQE
+282 
-297 ELVDSQ
+297 
-303 VEHEDTI
+303 
-310 LAEEMKCNTEIEKQT
+310 
-325 SEESVIVKA
+325 
-334 EEKLEETIIV
+334 
-344 EIPEEFAEIA
+344 IA
-354 ETEEPEVEVTAE
+354 ETEEPEEVEVIAE
-366 TEESEEVEVTA
+366 AEELEEVEVIAETEAQEEVEVIAETEAQEEVEVIAEAEELEEVEVIA

-384 VEVIAEAEESEE
+384 VEVIAE
-396 VEVTAETEESEEVE
+396 T
-410 VTAETEESEEVEVT
+410 
-424 AEAEESEEVEVTAE
+424 
-438 TEEFEEVKV
+438 
-447 IAEAEESEEAE
+447 
-458 VTTETEESEEV
+458 
-469 EEIAETEES
+469 
-478 EEVEEIAEAEESEEV
+478 EESEEV
-493 EVIAEAEESE
+493 EVIAEIKAPV
-503 EVEVTTETEES
+503 VETFV
-514 EEVEVTAETEESE
+514 AL
-527 EVEVTAEAEESE
+527 
-539 EVEVTAETEEFEE
+539 
-552 VKVIAE
+552 
-558 AEESEEAEV
+558 
-567 TTETEESEEV
+567 
-577 EEIAETEESEEV
+577 EEIQQE
-589 EEIAEAEESEEVE
+589 
-602 VIAEAEE
+602 
-609 SEEVEVTTETE
+609 
-620 ESEEVEVT
+620 
-628 AETEESEEVEVTAE
+628 
-642 AEESEEVEVTAETE
+642 
-656 EFEEVK
+656 
-662 VIAEAE
+662 
-668 ESEEVEEIAEA
+668 
-679 EESEVEAFVELEETQ
+679 
-694 PEMVLDEA
+694 DEA

-713 EADEQTKKDVQSFAN
+713 EADEQTKNDVQSFAN
-728 VLIAETEENK
+728 VLLAETEENK
-738 LVVEEA
+738 R
-744 LVAEEQPVVEEAP
+744 
-757 IAEGK
+757 
-762 PVVEEA
+762 VVEEA
-768 PVAEEQLVVEEA
+768 PVAEEQR
-780 LVAEEQPV
+780 
-788 VEEAPIAEGKSVVEE
+788 VVEE
-803 APVAEEQLVVEE
+803 APVAEEQ
-815 TTIAEEKP
+815 P
-823 VVPKEEPKREKKR
+823 VVKKEEPKREKKR

-845 KQDRTRLMERHAART
+845 KQDRTRLMERHAARANAMQH
-860 SVMQPSMGERVE
+860 SVNVRVE
-872 NKPVHQVEESPV
+872 NRPV
-884 QQVVVESRVEEQPVK
+884 QQVVAE
-899 QVVVDPQVEEQ
+899 PQVEEQ
-910 PMQQVVV
+910 PMQQVVAEPQV
-917 EPQVEEQPMQQV
+917 EEQLVQQVVAEPQVEEQPMQQVVAEPQVEEQPMQQVVAEPQVEEQPMQQV
-929 VVEPQVKEQPMQQ
+929 VVES
-942 VVVEPQV
+942 
-949 EVQPMQQVV
+949 
-958 VEPQV
+958 
-963 KEQPMQQVVVEP
+963 
-975 QVKEQPMQQVVVEP
+975 
-989 QVEEQLGQQ
+989 QVEEQS
-998 MVVESQVEEKPMQQ
+998 VQQ
-1012 VVVEQVQKPISS
+1012 VVAEPQMEERPVQQVVEEQVQKPISS

-1043 VLQTPPTYTVPPL
+1043 VLHTPPTYTVPPL
-1056 ALLSIPRQAALDNKE
+1056 ALLSIPQQSALDNTE
-1071 WLEEQKELLDT
+1071 WLDEQKELLDT

-1425 KKQMKPNYLFQ
+1425 RKQMKPNYLFK

-1441 AKTEQSES
+1441 AKTEQAES
-1449 EDELFFDAC
+1449 EDELFFEAC

-1486 IEEMES
+1486 IEEMQS

>member
-22 VPKQIESQP
+22 VPKQMESQP

-52 GKCRFPLIP
+52 GKCRFPLVP
-61 DDGFDEDDVR
+61 DNGFDEEDVI
-71 EQPRFEEQHVQ
+71 EAGHFEEQPVQ
-82 SGVYEDQPTQRGIKV
+82 AVTYEDQPIQRGIKV

-103 YVEKVVATYEEP
+103 YVEKVVSTYEEP
-115 EVQYEPDP
+115 EVQYEP
-123 EPVVKKVS
+123 ERESVIKKASAPV
-131 VPSQESSRR
+131 QESNRR

-160 KKVEKQEEEKER
+160 KKEEKQEEVKER
-172 EDLEISVEGKS
+172 EDLEISVEGKA

-195 LSAFSEGQTTTPSS
+195 LSDFSEGQATSS
-209 SGRAGNQQEEQNHSK
+209 SPSHESVGQQDK
-224 KEEKSVVDQWLEK
+224 KKEKSVVDQWLEK
-237 NGYEIERQEPVVE
+237 NGYEIERQEPLVE
-250 EKEVVQEINTPQ
+250 EKEVIQEMSTPQ
-262 EVSADEFLHKTIAER
+262 EVSADELLHKTVAEQM
-277 TEDAG
+277 ESA
-282 KEKDVVVSNENSLQE
+282 KLEKDVVVLNENNLQE
-297 ELVDSQ
+297 EVVASK

-310 LAEEMKCNTEIEKQT
+310 LSEEIKRNTEIEQPTIEVEKQT
-325 SEESVIVKA
+325 SQESVIVKA

-344 EIPEEFAEIA
+344 EIPEEL
-354 ETEEPEVEVTAE
+354 
-366 TEESEEVEVTA
+366 EEVEVITETEELEEVEVIA

-384 VEVIAEAEESEE
+384 VEVIAEAEELEE
-396 VEVTAETEESEEVE
+396 VEVIAETEETEEVEVIAETEETEEVEVIAETEESEEVE
-410 VTAETEESEEVEVT
+410 V
-424 AEAEESEEVEVTAE
+424 
-438 TEEFEEVKV
+438 
-447 IAEAEESEEAE
+447 IAEAEEL
-458 VTTETEESEEV
+458 EEV
-469 EEIAETEES
+469 EVIAET
-478 EEVEEIAEAEESEEV
+478 EEV

-503 EVEVTTETEES
+503 EVEVITETEE
-514 EEVEVTAETEESE
+514 VEVIAETEESE
-527 EVEVTAEAEESE
+527 EVEVIAEAEELE
-539 EVEVTAETEEFEE
+539 EVEVIAETEETEE
-552 VKVIAE
+552 VEVIAETEETEEVEVIAETEEVEVIAETEEVEVIAETEEVEVIAETEEVEVIAE
-558 AEESEEAEV
+558 AEEL
-567 TTETEESEEV
+567 
-577 EEIAETEESEEV
+577 
-589 EEIAEAEESEEVE
+589 EEVE

-609 SEEVEVTTETE
+609 SEEVEVIAETE
-620 ESEEVEVT
+620 ELEEVEVI
-628 AETEESEEVEVTAE
+628 AETKAPVVETFVAL
-642 AEESEEVEVTAETE
+642 
-656 EFEEVK
+656 
-662 VIAEAE
+662 
-668 ESEEVEEIAEA
+668 EEIQQED
-679 EESEVEAFVELEETQ
+679 EV
-694 PEMVLDEA
+694 
-702 IEQKSEFIHVA
+702 IEQNSEFIHVA
-713 EADEQTKKDVQSFAN
+713 EADEQTKNDVQSFAN
-728 VLIAETEENK
+728 VLIAEIEENK
-738 LVVEEA
+738 R
-744 LVAEEQPVVEEAP
+744 
-757 IAEGK
+757 
-762 PVVEEA
+762 VVEEA
-768 PVAEEQLVVEEA
+768 PVAEEQ
-780 LVAEEQPV
+780 
-788 VEEAPIAEGKSVVEE
+788 SVVEE
-803 APVAEEQLVVEE
+803 APVVEEQ
-815 TTIAEEKP
+815 P
-823 VVPKEEPKREKKR
+823 VVQKEEPKREKKR

-845 KQDRTRLMERHAART
+845 KQDRTRLMERHAARANAMPP
-860 SVMQPSMGERVE
+860 SVNVRVE
-872 NKPVHQVEESPV
+872 NKPVQQEVAEPQVKKQPMQQEVVESQVEEQPMQQVIVEPQVEEQSMQQVVVEPQV
-884 QQVVVESRVEEQPVK
+884 EEQPMQQEVVESQVEEQPMQQVIVEPQVEEQSMQQVVVEPQVEEQPMQQVVVES
-899 QVVVDPQVEEQ
+899 QVEEQ

-929 VVEPQVKEQPMQQ
+929 VVESQVGEQPMQQ
-942 VVVEPQV
+942 VVVESQV
-949 EVQPMQQVV
+949 E
-958 VEPQV
+958 
-963 KEQPMQQVVVEP
+963 
-975 QVKEQPMQQVVVEP
+975 EQPMQQVVVEP
-989 QVEEQLGQQ
+989 QVEEQ
-998 MVVESQVEEKPMQQ
+998 PMQQ

-1024 TEVQEKA
+1024 TEPKEKA

-1043 VLQTPPTYTVPPL
+1043 VLHTPPTYTVPPL
-1056 ALLSIPRQAALDNKE
+1056 ALLSIPQQSTLDNTE
-1071 WLEEQKELLDT
+1071 WLDEQKELLDT

-1262 AALKWAVEEME
+1262 AALKWAVDEME

-1286 LTRYNTIVSERE
+1286 LTRYNTIVSERD

-1425 KKQMKPNYLFQ
+1425 RKQMKPNYLFK

-1441 AKTEQSES
+1441 AKTEQAES

>member
-1 MLDWMKKL
+1 
-9 FNKEEEQTAMNKE
+9 
-22 VPKQIESQP
+22 
-31 KIPRVN
+31 
-37 HYTEAREAQMASRNA
+37 
-52 GKCRFPLIP
+52 
-61 DDGFDEDDVR
+61 
-71 EQPRFEEQHVQ
+71 
-82 SGVYEDQPTQRGIKV
+82 
-97 ERSRRP
+97 
-103 YVEKVVATYEEP
+103 
-115 EVQYEPDP
+115 
-123 EPVVKKVS
+123 
-131 VPSQESSRR
+131 
-140 PFRPTE
+140 
-146 MISPIY
+146 
-152 GYNRPSVE
+152 
-160 KKVEKQEEEKER
+160 
-172 EDLEISVEGKS
+172 
-183 VVDAWLEKKGYT
+183 
-195 LSAFSEGQTTTPSS
+195 
-209 SGRAGNQQEEQNHSK
+209 
-224 KEEKSVVDQWLEK
+224 
-237 NGYEIERQEPVVE
+237 
-250 EKEVVQEINTPQ
+250 
-262 EVSADEFLHKTIAER
+262 
-277 TEDAG
+277 
-282 KEKDVVVSNENSLQE
+282 
-297 ELVDSQ
+297 
-303 VEHEDTI
+303 
-310 LAEEMKCNTEIEKQT
+310 
-325 SEESVIVKA
+325 
-334 EEKLEETIIV
+334 
-344 EIPEEFAEIA
+344 
-354 ETEEPEVEVTAE
+354 
-366 TEESEEVEVTA
+366 EESEEVEVIA

-384 VEVIAEAEESEE
+384 VEVIAEIKAPV
-396 VEVTAETEESEEVE
+396 VETFVAL
-410 VTAETEESEEVEVT
+410 
-424 AEAEESEEVEVTAE
+424 
-438 TEEFEEVKV
+438 
-447 IAEAEESEEAE
+447 
-458 VTTETEESEEV
+458 
-469 EEIAETEES
+469 EEIQQE
-478 EEVEEIAEAEESEEV
+478 
-493 EVIAEAEESE
+493 
-503 EVEVTTETEES
+503 
-514 EEVEVTAETEESE
+514 
-527 EVEVTAEAEESE
+527 
-539 EVEVTAETEEFEE
+539 
-552 VKVIAE
+552 
-558 AEESEEAEV
+558 
-567 TTETEESEEV
+567 
-577 EEIAETEESEEV
+577 
-589 EEIAEAEESEEVE
+589 
-602 VIAEAEE
+602 
-609 SEEVEVTTETE
+609 
-620 ESEEVEVT
+620 
-628 AETEESEEVEVTAE
+628 
-642 AEESEEVEVTAETE
+642 
-656 EFEEVK
+656 
-662 VIAEAE
+662 
-668 ESEEVEEIAEA
+668 
-679 EESEVEAFVELEETQ
+679 
-694 PEMVLDEA
+694 DEA

-713 EADEQTKKDVQSFAN
+713 EADEQTKNDVQSFAN
-728 VLIAETEENK
+728 VLLAETEENK
-738 LVVEEA
+738 R
-744 LVAEEQPVVEEAP
+744 
-757 IAEGK
+757 
-762 PVVEEA
+762 VVEEA
-768 PVAEEQLVVEEA
+768 PVAEEQR
-780 LVAEEQPV
+780 
-788 VEEAPIAEGKSVVEE
+788 VVEE
-803 APVAEEQLVVEE
+803 APVAEEQ
-815 TTIAEEKP
+815 P
-823 VVPKEEPKREKKR
+823 VVKKEEPKREKKR

-845 KQDRTRLMERHAART
+845 KQDRTRLMERHAARANAMQH
-860 SVMQPSMGERVE
+860 SVNVRVE
-872 NKPVHQVEESPV
+872 NRPV
-884 QQVVVESRVEEQPVK
+884 QQVVA
-899 QVVVDPQVEEQ
+899 
-910 PMQQVVV
+910 

-929 VVEPQVKEQPMQQ
+929 VAEPQVEEQLVQQVVVESQVEEQPMQQ
-942 VVVEPQV
+942 VVAEPQV
-949 EVQPMQQVV
+949 E
-958 VEPQV
+958 
-963 KEQPMQQVVVEP
+963 EQPMQQVVA
-975 QVKEQPMQQVVVEP
+975 EP
-989 QVEEQLGQQ
+989 QVEEQS
-998 MVVESQVEEKPMQQ
+998 VQQ
-1012 VVVEQVQKPISS
+1012 VVAEPQMEEHPVQQVVEEQVQKPISS

-1043 VLQTPPTYTVPPL
+1043 VLHTPPTYTVPPL
-1056 ALLSIPRQAALDNKE
+1056 ALLSIPQQSALDNTE
-1071 WLEEQKELLDT
+1071 WLDEQKELLDT

-1425 KKQMKPNYLFQ
+1425 RKQMKPNYLFK

-1441 AKTEQSES
+1441 AKTEQAES
-1449 EDELFFDAC
+1449 EDELFFEAC

-1486 IEEMES
+1486 IEEMQS

>member
-22 VPKQIESQP
+22 VPKQVESQP

-52 GKCRFPLIP
+52 GKCRFPLVP
-61 DDGFDEDDVR
+61 DNGFDEEDESEVN
-71 EQPRFEEQHVQ
+71 RFEEQPVQ
-82 SGVYEDQPTQRGIKV
+82 GVTYEEPTAQRGIKV

-103 YVEKVVATYEEP
+103 YVEKVVSTYEEP
-115 EVQYEPDP
+115 EVQYEPVR
-123 EPVVKKVS
+123 ESVVKKAS
-131 VPSQESSRR
+131 APSQESNRR

-160 KKVEKQEEEKER
+160 KKVEKQEEVKER

-183 VVDAWLEKKGYT
+183 VVDAWLEKKGYK
-195 LSAFSEGQTTTPSS
+195 LSDFSEGRAPTSS
-209 SGRAGNQQEEQNHSK
+209 SHRAANQQGEQQYEENK

-237 NGYEIERQEPVVE
+237 NGYEIERQVPLVE
-250 EKEVVQEINTPQ
+250 EKEVIQEMSTPQ
-262 EVSADEFLHKTIAER
+262 EVSADELLHKTVAEQM
-277 TEDAG
+277 ESA
-282 KEKDVVVSNENSLQE
+282 KLEKDVVVLNENNLQE
-297 ELVDSQ
+297 ELVASK

-310 LAEEMKCNTEIEKQT
+310 LSEEIKRNTEIKQPTIEVEKQAP
-325 SEESVIVKA
+325 EESVIVKA

-344 EIPEEFAEIA
+344 EIPEE
-354 ETEEPEVEVTAE
+354 V
-366 TEESEEVEVTA
+366 SK
-377 ETEESEE
+377 
-384 VEVIAEAEESEE
+384 VEVI
-396 VEVTAETEESEEVE
+396 
-410 VTAETEESEEVEVT
+410 
-424 AEAEESEEVEVTAE
+424 AE
-438 TEEFEEVKV
+438 TEEFEEVVMETEAPEEVEV
-447 IAEAEESEEAE
+447 ITETEESEEAE
-458 VTTETEESEEV
+458 V
-469 EEIAETEES
+469 
-478 EEVEEIAEAEESEEV
+478 IAEAEESEEV

-503 EVEVTTETEES
+503 EVEVITETEEL
-514 EEVEVTAETEESE
+514 
-527 EVEVTAEAEESE
+527 
-539 EVEVTAETEEFEE
+539 
-552 VKVIAE
+552 
-558 AEESEEAEV
+558 EEAEV
-567 TTETEESEEV
+567 
-577 EEIAETEESEEV
+577 
-589 EEIAEAEESEEVE
+589 IAEAEESEEVE

-609 SEEVEVTTETE
+609 SEEVEVITETEELEEVEVIAETEELEEVEVITETE
-620 ESEEVEVT
+620 ESEEVEVIT
-628 AETEESEEVEVTAE
+628 ETEESEEVE
-642 AEESEEVEVTAETE
+642 
-656 EFEEVK
+656 

-668 ESEEVEEIAEA
+668 ESEEVEVITETEESEEAEVIAEVEESEEVEVIAEA
-679 EESEVEAFVELEETQ
+679 EESEEAEVIAEINAPVVETFVALEEIQ
-694 PEMVLDEA
+694 QEDEA

-713 EADEQTKKDVQSFAN
+713 EADEQTKKDVQSFAD
-728 VLIAETEENK
+728 VLIAE
-738 LVVEEA
+738 
-744 LVAEEQPVVEEAP
+744 EQR
-757 IAEGK
+757 
-762 PVVEEA
+762 VVEEA
-768 PVAEEQLVVEEA
+768 PVAEEQQVVEEA
-780 LVAEEQPV
+780 PVVEEQSVVEEAPVVEEQPVAEETPVAEEQPV
-788 VEEAPIAEGKSVVEE
+788 V
-803 APVAEEQLVVEE
+803 Q
-815 TTIAEEKP
+815 
-823 VVPKEEPKREKKR
+823 KEEPKREKKR

-845 KQDRTRLMERHAART
+845 KQDRTRLMERHAARANA
-860 SVMQPSMGERVE
+860 MQPSANVRVE
-872 NKPVHQVEESPV
+872 NKPVQQEVAEPQVEERPV
-884 QQVVVESRVEEQPVK
+884 QQVVAE
-899 QVVVDPQVEEQ
+899 PQVEEN
-910 PMQQVVV
+910 PMQQVAVEPQVEERPVQQVVEPQVEERPVQQVVEPQVEERPVQQVVV
-917 EPQVEEQPMQQV
+917 EPQVEEQ
-929 VVEPQVKEQPMQQ
+929 
-942 VVVEPQV
+942 
-949 EVQPMQQVV
+949 
-958 VEPQV
+958 
-963 KEQPMQQVVVEP
+963 
-975 QVKEQPMQQVVVEP
+975 
-989 QVEEQLGQQ
+989 
-998 MVVESQVEEKPMQQ
+998 PMQQ

-1043 VLQTPPTYTVPPL
+1043 VLHTPPTYTVPPL
-1056 ALLSIPRQAALDNKE
+1056 ALLSIPQQSALDNTE

-1425 KKQMKPNYLFQ
+1425 KKQMKPNYLFK

-1441 AKTEQSES
+1441 AKTEQAES
-1449 EDELFFDAC
+1449 EDELFLDAC

-1492 QGIISEARGTKPRDV
+1492 QGIISEGRGTKPRDV

>member
-1 MLDWMKKL
+1 
-9 FNKEEEQTAMNKE
+9 
-22 VPKQIESQP
+22 V
-31 KIPRVN
+31 
-37 HYTEAREAQMASRNA
+37 
-52 GKCRFPLIP
+52 
-61 DDGFDEDDVR
+61 
-71 EQPRFEEQHVQ
+71 
-82 SGVYEDQPTQRGIKV
+82 
-97 ERSRRP
+97 
-103 YVEKVVATYEEP
+103 
-115 EVQYEPDP
+115 
-123 EPVVKKVS
+123 
-131 VPSQESSRR
+131 
-140 PFRPTE
+140 
-146 MISPIY
+146 
-152 GYNRPSVE
+152 
-160 KKVEKQEEEKER
+160 
-172 EDLEISVEGKS
+172 
-183 VVDAWLEKKGYT
+183 
-195 LSAFSEGQTTTPSS
+195 
-209 SGRAGNQQEEQNHSK
+209 
-224 KEEKSVVDQWLEK
+224 
-237 NGYEIERQEPVVE
+237 
-250 EKEVVQEINTPQ
+250 
-262 EVSADEFLHKTIAER
+262 
-277 TEDAG
+277 
-282 KEKDVVVSNENSLQE
+282 
-297 ELVDSQ
+297 
-303 VEHEDTI
+303 
-310 LAEEMKCNTEIEKQT
+310 
-325 SEESVIVKA
+325 
-334 EEKLEETIIV
+334 
-344 EIPEEFAEIA
+344 IA
-354 ETEEPEVEVTAE
+354 ETEAP
-366 TEESEEVEVTA
+366 EEVEPV
-377 ETEESEE
+377 
-384 VEVIAEAEESEE
+384 V
-396 VEVTAETEESEEVE
+396 
-410 VTAETEESEEVEVT
+410 
-424 AEAEESEEVEVTAE
+424 
-438 TEEFEEVKV
+438 
-447 IAEAEESEEAE
+447 
-458 VTTETEESEEV
+458 
-469 EEIAETEES
+469 
-478 EEVEEIAEAEESEEV
+478 
-493 EVIAEAEESE
+493 
-503 EVEVTTETEES
+503 
-514 EEVEVTAETEESE
+514 
-527 EVEVTAEAEESE
+527 
-539 EVEVTAETEEFEE
+539 
-552 VKVIAE
+552 
-558 AEESEEAEV
+558 
-567 TTETEESEEV
+567 
-577 EEIAETEESEEV
+577 
-589 EEIAEAEESEEVE
+589 
-602 VIAEAEE
+602 
-609 SEEVEVTTETE
+609 
-620 ESEEVEVT
+620 
-628 AETEESEEVEVTAE
+628 
-642 AEESEEVEVTAETE
+642 
-656 EFEEVK
+656 
-662 VIAEAE
+662 
-668 ESEEVEEIAEA
+668 
-679 EESEVEAFVELEETQ
+679 LEETQ
-694 PEMVLDEA
+694 QEMVLNEA
-702 IEQKSEFIHVA
+702 IEQKNEFIHVA
-713 EADEQTKKDVQSFAN
+713 EADEQTKKDVQSFAD
-728 VLIAETEENK
+728 VLITEEQ
-738 LVVEEA
+738 LVVEETPI
-744 LVAEEQPVVEEAP
+744 VEEQPVAEETPIVEDQ
-757 IAEGK
+757 

-768 PVAEEQLVVEEA
+768 PVAEEQSVVEETPI
-780 LVAEEQPV
+780 VEEQPV
-788 VEEAPIAEGKSVVEE
+788 AEETPIVEEQPVAEETPIVENQPVVEE
-803 APVAEEQLVVEE
+803 APVAEEQSVVEE
-815 TTIAEEKP
+815 APIAEEQPVAEETPIVEEQP
-823 VVPKEEPKREKKR
+823 VVQKEEPKREKKR

-860 SVMQPSMGERVE
+860 NAMQPSMSERVE
-872 NKPVHQVEESPV
+872 NKSVHQVEEKPV
-884 QQVVVESRVEEQPVK
+884 QQVVA
-899 QVVVDPQVEEQ
+899 
-910 PMQQVVV
+910 
-917 EPQVEEQPMQQV
+917 
-929 VVEPQVKEQPMQQ
+929 
-942 VVVEPQV
+942 
-949 EVQPMQQVV
+949 
-958 VEPQV
+958 
-963 KEQPMQQVVVEP
+963 
-975 QVKEQPMQQVVVEP
+975 
-989 QVEEQLGQQ
+989 
-998 MVVESQVEEKPMQQ
+998 
-1012 VVVEQVQKPISS
+1012 EQVQKPISS
-1024 TEVQEKA
+1024 TEVEEKA
-1031 YVVNQRENDMRN
+1031 YVVNQRENDVRN
-1043 VLQTPPTYTVPPL
+1043 VLQTPPTYTIPPL
-1056 ALLSIPRQAALDNKE
+1056 TLLSIPQQAALDNTE

-1425 KKQMKPNYLFQ
+1425 KKQMKPNYLFK

-1441 AKTEQSES
+1441 AKTEQAES
-1449 EDELFFDAC
+1449 EDELFFEAC

-1486 IEEMES
+1486 IEEMQS